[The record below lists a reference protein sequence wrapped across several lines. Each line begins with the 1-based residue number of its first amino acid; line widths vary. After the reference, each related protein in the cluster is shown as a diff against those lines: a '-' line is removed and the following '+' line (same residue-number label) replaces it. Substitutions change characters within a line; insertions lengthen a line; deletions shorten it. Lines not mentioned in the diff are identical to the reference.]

1 MVSADDSTPFLFT
14 EKGLSGRAPGCMGV
28 EKDGKMKRGKG
39 FLCRAAFLAIV
50 LLLAGNLP
58 AAPVEPAS
66 GTIYVVLGTG
76 SGNGS
81 GRLPDVA
88 LDALKDYV
96 QNNITNGDSSLMY
109 VSSYNLGWNT
119 PAVFARDSLDRT
131 SGHSLLDSALAGW
144 FKNTKDSRVSAWK
157 KKNSGK
163 KVADLRNARPDLVP
177 SRFTVIADGAA
188 GLAVREYIQGPDY
201 RGDIANVVFLNTPH
215 EGTGIADQSFFNDG
229 DLLDRGSSL
238 KYAGL
243 VPLALAA
250 YIVGGMDGLQELMIS
265 LMKDAVMA
273 LAYNAGD
280 INGALGDANLFG
292 DYSADRASSWYLA
305 QDADNRD
312 PKYENL
318 ISQYG
323 ADSLLGSTQL
333 LNLGSVRSGYSHPKY
348 NVVYSYG
355 LPTIGNGRRTLDD
368 FVEQAKNH
376 IPMDKVA
383 GALADTLNARF
394 GGVADS
400 AKATLRA
407 MADSALNGLDSSEWA
422 KNFGQYIDKFQDVKM
437 ALDAVAELRTMK
449 FNKDDLPGTVYKLL
463 RFVNKYIPDEYKS
476 EIFSLFMEYFTP
488 ETKETLATAG
498 ECLLGGGSV
507 KGCAREGMKVV
518 AANLANYSLNFLDEG
533 LFDVPLN
540 SASGENVRAF
550 REGGAT
556 RLGVN
561 LDDIMDS
568 SWPTQYSS
576 FKTDIKGLED
586 YRDLLSDVGELET
599 DRRLVDLALNVACEI
614 VTNVNA
620 AYGKI
625 CSAAEFAT
633 NVALVGAVS
642 YKIHKVADK
651 SGALKATRAL
661 SAVSTVVPLRN
672 YSVRLYHGDSV
683 PGVSSDMEQML
694 FGQPSISI
702 ASVRNVNAGDTVAVP
717 LMFVKPCDTL
727 DILDA
732 AHLTSACSTAAP
744 VAKDMPLSAFTAT
757 APDGSSMYV
766 KDVAY
771 SADGTAHARYGKLG
785 FFTTQDAIEEMRF
798 RIDDLQPDSLRW
810 IKFDFNTRVQII
822 YERRD
827 ASTWFVYFEKSYKQD
842 PAVDTLHVSPVR
854 EDGLFVLRPEEVI
867 DKYNSTLKDSS
878 GRYGIAG
885 LMEDG
890 TNMVYVSM
898 MNKLG
903 RTTSANFSFFRQ
915 ATEPNY
921 DLGWPVGFAHVSR
934 LSHVTAF
941 ANDAAYKNQSGLSLC
956 SLRVYVSKVGLLNS
970 EKDSADVGFVQ
981 LPMDPKDNSTEWKGS
996 TNLDTALKNLDVH
1009 AEGDYLLEWRF
1020 GFADSF
1026 GMAQTYWVR
1035 ATVHVDTT
1043 GPQQQLLLAN
1053 KNLTGTAS
1061 DGKWAEVV
1069 ATDSLAEPV
1078 RAMRALAVD
1087 AQGHVVRLFNR
1098 TRVYSRRFGFGWAP
1112 GAKPLAQGKY
1122 TLLVQSFDFADPDS
1136 AAYAN
1141 LLNITDSDTSVWDSV
1156 MEKGSFKSG
1165 FNGTTLRETFWVDN
1179 TAPSVVSNSVSLTTI
1194 PDSLASGCGH
1204 SRISGGTSVFNSC
1217 NLASLSFRVHE
1228 DTLGRGTP
1236 EVKVEVLF
1244 EDSVAHRKVSF
1255 EGTLPMRSSNELYTF
1270 EETHANRLKDGVYS
1284 ITARLTDPAGNVST
1298 TRVEDK
1304 VIVDRTAPSVFDV
1317 FVGTA
1322 YDSIAE
1328 LGTLAGY
1335 VAQNMD
1341 DPRNV
1346 STLWCNRRLD
1356 VPGISTGWHS
1366 ADSLT
1371 FTSGA
1376 TQKMLHFSITDL
1388 AQGQPDGNWT
1398 VYLGCYD
1405 AVGNFGTGLSFFG
1418 MGARF
1423 PRITFPVDT
1432 LNSFYYG
1439 RVLVKGIAPNPVT
1452 HGDGSDQYGSFE
1464 LSWKGDGDS
1473 VWHSDGFEYLSSG
1486 AWNDKERDLAIWT
1499 LDTVPSGVDT
1509 LRLSVRACD
1518 TCAWVSTLQ
1527 EVFVYA
1533 QIDSL
1538 YPDTSEMKI
1547 RIFLLDS
1554 THSVGTSDSML
1565 VELDHVTDTSAW
1577 KLKGSIYVRSQFDSS
1592 MVEATRFTFDP
1603 AVVSPFQG
1611 KPANLDSGLYI
1622 WQENGLWNVYWVGTP
1637 KGTIIDT
1644 AYLQQKSRGIAPV
1657 PAPDTVKRMVPKL
1670 TLRYLGSSIVTTDT
1684 VFAMAD
1690 MDSSAMGSVETGSI
1704 VVPAYDRSA
1713 TWWLDSLGGSP
1724 LHIQFRTDS
1733 SFIVDVSSVESTDSL
1748 VFCGKN
1754 ARPAYDAISSFMGVG
1769 MVYVHPWQYMMRVVW
1784 NGYTDGGMEP
1794 GGDSAYAKVVA
1805 YSKADPSQ
1813 IITDSIAW
1821 LLDRAA
1827 TQLWPGTILTNTLFL
1842 DFDFSDTLPVKRE
1855 EILFKYGLHGQPAY
1869 VTEQVVDSNGQVVM
1883 SFKQNK
1889 FTPSGPS
1896 NDANKVSWNGVGADN
1911 TVASL
1916 GNYTFR
1922 VIAYS
1927 DSVGTNAVD
1936 TLEYGFSLDTRE
1948 NFVEADDSVT
1958 IGGTGSGAAGQYYP
1972 SVLTMDEAHRDS
1984 LGYLRYVGSIDYL
1997 MRSHAEVR
2005 HLPEE
2010 ERTVYYKWE
2019 PWSAGSGS
2027 FAIQEYA
2034 FYQKYRYSVGIRRH
2048 REKFPVTIAVLLLS
2062 EGFNASGKC
2071 HALAGCFT
2079 MGVLTG
2085 GPGCLEGALIGDQ
2098 ICNCDASNNKHP
2110 YKIQIFKRDIS
2121 ENGMVNL
2128 SMTLKGMDV
2137 VGYNANGSK
2146 RYPIIMGIK
2155 VMPADVYEDITGSI
2169 NGVLK
2174 DSVVTGFA
2182 EDDFKNQFDATNIWN
2197 TSKTKAEQVAIYTS
2211 ETGLYHWFNNFR
2223 EKPVFW
2229 ETGKY
2234 EFSDSLVQ
2242 NVILGSSLPVAT
2254 CNVDTSAN
2262 AADSNFVCGPKN
2274 AEEESDTTL
2283 LQLYNPHADMLN
2295 VAVQRLTV
2303 TGYSAPKGCDHYDG
2317 SGKNI
2322 LLMMS
2327 IAAKPEYW
2335 NPPWGYNN
2343 LANRYVRFDPTNST
2357 LFGNGGYFK
2366 TNKDAFDSSSISG
2379 VYSNHYGTNGWEYSY
2394 DDDNSRITAFEA
2406 ERFPMRQSGMN
2417 PLWFGDE
2424 INTGN
2429 RDSLYLSKFAIT
2441 YFNAGTN
2448 IPFRTVARTNGGMN
2462 KTVNNTDATAKQDN
2476 WVNTMCDI
2484 NPLDIGF
2491 VVAPAISP
2499 NEAIIQDGLW
2509 VRYPFKGSLDTVSLS
2524 SSHYNDA
2531 SKFVFY
2537 PDLRSR
2543 IHVGTGDWDDLLWTA
2558 KYVVVSGSDTLI
2570 RNPVTDLSYGLV
2582 PVHPVP
2588 IPSVNLLDSVC
2599 RYVLRPGDSANGY
2612 WVVPKDS
2619 IDSVNIDKG
2628 KFIYTAYN
2636 ATNSGFIPVVT
2647 DSTGLR
2653 LVNSGWDTVRVI
2665 GGWTLGNPGRMDT
2678 LALDYVFSADGTIPV
2693 DMETRKHSVPLK
2705 NVLAQNNAD
2714 TLLADPWVKEMDVTL
2729 DSLVYRDDTLADTAQ
2744 QRHSFLVA
2752 AYDTTNSEFDVDWNG
2767 VAPTFRM
2774 NEIATFRGRVPGDK
2788 APWRLSYVHGSYTYP
2803 VATGVQ
2809 DTVPVTEP
2817 LPVLTRFNMN
2827 HLHGN
2832 ASFFLMWGGG
2842 KAGKT
2847 YYRKLNLLVGNRVN
2861 PSDSVHVQSMYANA
2875 GADFVPGAWGTDPV
2889 DVTVRSVSPNEYV
2902 YRTFKNLAVTGPM
2915 VEILPSHDF
2924 GEDDSLWPIV
2934 SVKMSWNDVAD
2945 THKDVSELAIY
2956 KPDTAAHEIVPLT
2969 PSWQECYKVDPSG
2982 DIQVSCDSS
2991 GKWDYV
2997 LLRAKTRTFSDFVV
3011 LDTASATSY
3020 EPVVTPPVPDTLIC
3034 AEPMLDTV
3042 WAGTY
3047 NGRLEFANPCVGRA
3061 NYLLQLR
3068 VGGNVAAEHQGVLS
3082 GPAIAWEA
3090 RRGDIWLP
3098 ADVYTSRIDF
3108 HGVDG
3113 SAEHFAG
3120 PMVRVDSVRPWLSYL
3135 DVTIADGDSG
3145 SRVLLVSTSLADS
3158 GSGIA
3163 NAVVDVR
3170 YGGYVVERRVV
3181 PYGGAAD
3188 TSLVEQFVL
3197 SPSLLAACTG
3207 CRATVDVRVE
3217 DMGHNHVEESWR
3229 SRQLYPFPSSLVLWY
3244 PMSEGSGNVAH
3255 EMLAGLDLSLDSV
3268 NMPWVYGGRLSL
3280 FGLRDRSTTS
3290 NNLHADSVTPM
3301 SVEFDAI
3308 VGKRSGAVFTWH
3320 DDSTTLTLGIENG
3333 KFYVKVDSGTV
3344 ELSYYVSSDVP
3355 EHCVFVFDTSFV
3367 TLYVDGNF
3375 VERVA
3380 LPGDFVMR
3388 DNGMPILGYYFGEQ
3402 SAYFR
3407 MSDLRIYRSA
3417 LTAEQVQFLENLDS
3431 LPPYREPGDTSAVD
3445 TSVVDSTPVQLAIRA
3460 VELDSVSGLVVD
3472 QSCALPGRSY
3482 LRQGSGTSGM
3492 AVWNVDAP
3500 RAGNYALYV
3509 FGRGYPSASSRVEVS
3524 VNGVDVGT
3532 YGLRPSGLWESSRMG
3547 DSLLFALDSGLNR
3560 IALRP
3565 LGGAELAGV
3574 AVGSAPSLPETHLV
3588 DYGQSDWA
3596 APEPSVEAFIYY
3608 ENAYETTW
3616 ARPRIK
3622 LHNLTGQYIYGA
3634 RVRYY
3639 YSGEGSAVAA
3649 TSWYPEG
3656 PASVVHDAGDVYYAE
3671 YVLAEPIP
3679 PHGYANNGSA
3689 IQLGLHRTPD
3699 FKAWKIQDDPSY
3711 EHGSAYG
3718 YVEAKGVAV
3727 LNSRGEMLTGWN
3739 CVDDGMP
3746 ATTPASGI
3754 RALAAEESNEPW
3766 KNSTIAV
3773 YVENNGSDSISGFEV
3788 RYYYRDASGT
3798 MEPPDWYY
3806 LGPDTASAVAS
3817 KVAAGGNLYYVSL
3830 VYNNVV
3836 LKPGKRSASM
3846 KFGLHAQGWSESA
3859 YSVSDDPSHHGIGT
3873 GKNLLEADS
3882 VVVLDRNGNL
3892 LWGGVPRPNFQ
3903 NNVVASDS
3911 GASRVTRVGDVVYV
3925 NVDQTGYYYLEVVD
3939 AFGTVK
3945 NRLFEGTWT
3954 AGEHTVQ
3961 IPASAMQPGR
3971 YIVLRRGNTIL
3982 NWQLLK

>member
-1 MVSADDSTPFLFT
+1 M
-14 EKGLSGRAPGCMGV
+14 
-28 EKDGKMKRGKG
+28 
-39 FLCRAAFLAIV
+39 IH
-50 LLLAGNLP
+50 
-58 AAPVEPAS
+58 
-66 GTIYVVLGTG
+66 
-76 SGNGS
+76 
-81 GRLPDVA
+81 
-88 LDALKDYV
+88 
-96 QNNITNGDSSLMY
+96 

-119 PAVFARDSLDRT
+119 PAAFARDSLDRA

-229 DLLDRGSSL
+229 KLLDRGNSK
-238 KYAGL
+238 KYVAL

-280 INGALGDANLFG
+280 INGALDNAKLFD
-292 DYSADRASSWYLA
+292 DYSVDRASSWYLA

-312 PKYENL
+312 PKYKNL
-318 ISQYG
+318 ISQHG

-383 GALADTLNARF
+383 GALADTLDARF

-437 ALDAVAELRTMK
+437 ALDAVAELRSMK

-476 EIFSLFMEYFTP
+476 EVFSLFMEYFTP

-642 YKIHKVADK
+642 YKINKIAKK

-702 ASVRNVNAGDTVAVP
+702 ASVRNAGSDTVVVP
-717 LMFVKPCDTL
+717 MLFSDSTCDTL
-727 DILDA
+727 DIVDKN
-732 AHLTSACSTAAP
+732 HLFSACPFAAP
-744 VAKDMPLSAFTAT
+744 AATEMPLSAFSAT

-766 KDVAY
+766 KDIAY
-771 SADGTAHARYGKLG
+771 GADGTAHARYGKLG
-785 FFTTQDAIEEMRF
+785 FFTTQDAIREMRF

-854 EDGLFVLRPEEVI
+854 EDGLFVLRPENVI
-867 DKYNSTLKDSS
+867 DKYNKSPQCDVS
-878 GRYGIAG
+878 YGIAG

-903 RTTSANFSFFRQ
+903 QTTSANFSFFRQ

-921 DLGWPVGFAHVSR
+921 DLGWPVGFAHVSK

-970 EKDSADVGFVQ
+970 EKDSADVGFEQ
-981 LPMDPKDNSTEWKGS
+981 LPMNPKDNSTEWKGS
-996 TNLDTALKNLDVH
+996 VDLDTALKNLDIS

-1020 GFADSF
+1020 EFIDMSDSI
-1026 GMAQTYWVR
+1026 QTYWVR

-1043 GPQQQLLLAN
+1043 GPQQRLLLAG

-1078 RAMRALAVD
+1078 RAMRALAID

-1112 GAKPLAQGKY
+1112 GAKPLAQGQY
-1122 TLLVQSFDFADPDS
+1122 TLLVQSIDFADPDS

-1156 MEKGSFKSG
+1156 LKNGSFKSSG

-1179 TAPSVVSNSVSLTTI
+1179 TAPSVVSGSVSLTTI

-1228 DTLGRGTP
+1228 DTLGRDTP

-1244 EDSVAHRKVSF
+1244 EDSVAHRKASF

-1270 EETHANRLKDGVYS
+1270 GETHANRLKDGVYS
-1284 ITARLTDPAGNVST
+1284 ITARLTDPAGNVSE
-1298 TRVEDK
+1298 TRVKNK
-1304 VIVDRTAPSVFDV
+1304 VIVDRTAPSVYDV

-1328 LGTLAGY
+1328 LGTLAGD

-1346 STLWCNRRLD
+1346 STLWCERKLD
-1356 VPGISTGWHS
+1356 VLGISTGWKP

-1376 TQKMLHFSITDL
+1376 TQKKLHFGIKDL
-1388 AQGQPDGNWT
+1388 AQGKPDGNWT
-1398 VYLGCYD
+1398 VHLGCYD
-1405 AVGNFGTGLSFFG
+1405 AAGNFGTGLSFFG

-1464 LSWKGDGDS
+1464 LSWKADGDS

-1565 VELDHVTDTSAW
+1565 VELEHVTDTTAW

-1603 AVVSPFQG
+1603 AVVSPFQDR
-1611 KPANLDSGLYI
+1611 PAKLDSGLYI
-1622 WQENGLWNVYWVGTP
+1622 WQEGNGEWNVYWAGTP
-1637 KGTIIDT
+1637 EGTIVDS
-1644 AYLQQKSRGIAPV
+1644 AYLRQKLDGTAPV
-1657 PAPDTVKRMVPKL
+1657 PAPGNVKRMVPEL
-1670 TLRYLGSSIVTTDT
+1670 TLRYLASSMVTMDT
-1684 VFAMAD
+1684 VFAAAK
-1690 MDSSAMGSVETGSI
+1690 MDTSAMGSVETGKI

-1713 TWWLDSLGGSP
+1713 TWRLDTLGGSP
-1724 LHIQFRTDS
+1724 LHIRFRTDS
-1733 SFIVDVSSVESTDSL
+1733 SFTVDISSVESADSL
-1748 VFCGKN
+1748 VFCGTN

-1769 MVYVHPWQYMMRVVW
+1769 TVYVHPWQYRMRFVW

-1794 GGDSAYAKVVA
+1794 GGDSVYAKVVA

-1827 TQLWPGTILTNTLFL
+1827 TKLEKGTILTNTLFL

-1869 VTEQVVDSNGQVVM
+1869 VTEQVVDSKGQVVM
-1883 SFKQNK
+1883 SFKQD
-1889 FTPSGPS
+1889 TLIPSGPS
-1896 NDANKVSWNGVGADN
+1896 NDANKISWNGVGADN

-1916 GNYTFR
+1916 GNYIFR
-1922 VIAYS
+1922 VIACS
-1927 DSVGTNAVD
+1927 DSPCVNAVD
-1936 TLEYGFSLDTRE
+1936 TLKYPFSLDTRE
-1948 NFVEADDSVT
+1948 NFVEDST
-1958 IGGTGSGAAGQYYP
+1958 GIGGTGGSGTAAGQYP

-1997 MRSHAEVR
+1997 MRAHAEVR

-2010 ERTVYYKWE
+2010 ERTVYYKWK
-2019 PWSAGSGS
+2019 PWSDVRQDTIASQKY
-2027 FAIQEYA
+2027 AIYE
-2034 FYQKYRYSVGIRRH
+2034 KYRYSVGIRRH
-2048 REKFPVTIAVLLLS
+2048 RDKFPVTIAVLLLS
-2062 EGFNASGKC
+2062 EGFDAS
-2071 HALAGCFT
+2071 
-2079 MGVLTG
+2079 TG
-2085 GPGCLEGALIGDQ
+2085 ECNEIERCVEGIFLGMTCVGGMFLLEEECD
-2098 ICNCDASNNKHP
+2098 CDASNNKHP

-2197 TSKTKAEQVAIYTS
+2197 KALTIDQQKDIYKGPS
-2211 ETGLYHWFNNFR
+2211 YLYEWFNNFN

-2242 NVILGSSLPVAT
+2242 YGVLGGSLPVTT

-2274 AEEESDTTL
+2274 AEEESNKAL

-2295 VAVQRLTV
+2295 VFVQRLTV
-2303 TGYSAPKGCDHYDG
+2303 TGYSAPKGCNHYDG

-2322 LLMMS
+2322 LLMMN

-2357 LFGNGGYFK
+2357 LFGNGGYFWSNYK
-2366 TNKDAFDSSSISG
+2366 DSSIIDPAYIDS
-2379 VYSNHYGTNGWEYSY
+2379 YKNFYGTNGWNFSF
-2394 DDDNSRITAFEA
+2394 DDVDSRVTAFGA
-2406 ERFPMRQSGMN
+2406 ERFPMRPTGMN

-2424 INTGN
+2424 IKFKEKD
-2429 RDSLYLSKFAIT
+2429 RDSLSLSQFAIT
-2441 YFNAGTN
+2441 YFNAGTT
-2448 IPFRTVARTNGGMN
+2448 IPFRTVAKMN
-2462 KTVNNTDATAKQDN
+2462 RIVKKTVNSTDATAKQDN
-2476 WVNTMCDI
+2476 WVNATCDI

-2491 VVAPAISP
+2491 VVAPAMSP
-2499 NEAIIQDGLW
+2499 NQAIIIDSNASTP
-2509 VRYPFKGSLDTVSLS
+2509 YPFRG
-2524 SSHYNDA
+2524 NIDA
-2531 SKFVFY
+2531 LRRSPGNSYVFY

-2543 IHVGTGDWDDLLWTA
+2543 IHVGTGDWDDSLWTA
-2558 KYVVVSGSDTLI
+2558 KYVVTTGAVPLI
-2570 RNPVTDLSYGLV
+2570 RNPVTDQSLEFV

-2599 RYVLRPGDSANGY
+2599 RYVLRPDDTASGFWA
-2612 WVVPKDS
+2612 VPKNS
-2619 IDSVNIDKG
+2619 IDSVNIGKG
-2628 KFIYTAYN
+2628 KFIYSSYN

-2693 DMETRKHSVPLK
+2693 NMKNSNHSVPLR

-2714 TLLADPWVKEMDVTL
+2714 TLLADPWVKEMSLTL
-2729 DSLVYRDDTLADTAQ
+2729 DSLVYRDDTLTDTAQ
-2744 QRHSFLVA
+2744 QRHSFLTA
-2752 AYDTTNSEFDVDWNG
+2752 TYNTTNTEFDVVWNG

-2803 VATGVQ
+2803 VAEGVQ
-2809 DTVPVTEP
+2809 DTVPVTKP
-2817 LPVLTRFNMN
+2817 FPILTRFNMN

-2847 YYRKLNLLVGNRVN
+2847 YYRKLDLLVGNRVN
-2861 PSDSVHVQSMYANA
+2861 PSDSVHVQSMYANV
-2875 GADFVPGAWGTDPV
+2875 GADFVPGAWGADPV

-2924 GEDDSLWPIV
+2924 GEDDSLWPMV

-2969 PSWQECYKVDPSG
+2969 PSWQECYEVDPSG
-2982 DIQVSCDSS
+2982 DIQVSCKSS
-2991 GKWDYV
+2991 GGWDYV
-2997 LLRAKTRTFSDFVV
+2997 LLRAKTRTFSDFIV
-3011 LDTASATSY
+3011 LDTASAISY

-3098 ADVYTSRIDF
+3098 ADVYTSRIDI

-3120 PMVRVDSVRPWLSYL
+3120 PMVRVDSVRPWVSYV
-3135 DVTIADGDSG
+3135 DIAVADGDSG
-3145 SRVLLVSTSLADS
+3145 SRILLVSTSLADS
-3158 GSGIA
+3158 ISGIA

-3217 DMGHNHVEESWR
+3217 DMGHNYVEESWQ

-3255 EMLAGLDLSLDSV
+3255 EMLAGLNLPLDSV
-3268 NMPWVYGGRLSL
+3268 VTPWAYGGKLSL
-3280 FGLRDRSTTS
+3280 AYVSDRSMPSDYLFS
-3290 NNLHADSVTPM
+3290 NFETPM
-3301 SVEFDAI
+3301 SVEFEAI
-3308 VGKRSGAVFTWH
+3308 VNIRSGRLFTWRGNL
-3320 DDSTTLTLGIENG
+3320 TNLTLGIENNR
-3333 KFYVKVDSGTV
+3333 FYVDAGNGAV
-3344 ELSYYVSSDVP
+3344 ELSHVVGETSSK
-3355 EHCVFVFDTSFV
+3355 HYIFVLDSTNV
-3367 TLYVDGNF
+3367 TLYVDGKL
-3375 VERVA
+3375 VGCEA
-3380 LPGDFVMR
+3380 LPGGFAMR
-3388 DNGMPILGYYFGEQ
+3388 GTGRPVLGRDSGEH
-3402 SAYFR
+3402 SASFR
-3407 MSDLRIYRSA
+3407 MSNLRVYNSA
-3417 LTAEQVQFLENLDS
+3417 LTEEQVQFLQNLDS
-3431 LPPYREPGDTSAVD
+3431 LPPYREPGDTSSVD
-3445 TSVVDSTPVQLAIRA
+3445 TSVVDSTPVQLAVRA
-3460 VELDSVSGLVVD
+3460 VELDSVSGLVMD

-3509 FGRGYPSASSRVEVS
+3509 FGRGYSSANSRVEVS

-3532 YGLRPSGLWESSRMG
+3532 YGLRPSGLWESVRMG
-3547 DSLLFALDSGLNR
+3547 DSLLFALDSGMNR
-3560 IALRP
+3560 VRLRP
-3565 LGGAELAGV
+3565 RGGAEIAGI
-3574 AVGSAPSLPETHLV
+3574 AAISGPTLPEAHLV
-3588 DYGQSDWA
+3588 DYGQSGWA
-3596 APEPSVEAFIYY
+3596 APEPSVEALIHYDNVY
-3608 ENAYETTW
+3608 DLTW

-3622 LHNLTGQYIYGA
+3622 LRNLTGQYIYGV
-3634 RVRYY
+3634 RIRYY
-3639 YSGEGSAVAA
+3639 YSGEGPAVAA
-3649 TSWYPEG
+3649 TSWYPQG
-3656 PASVVHDAGDVYYAE
+3656 PMSVVHDAGDVYYAE
-3671 YVLAEPIP
+3671 YALAQPIP
-3679 PHGYANNGSA
+3679 PHGYANGGDD
-3689 IQLGLHRTPD
+3689 IQIGLYRTPNN
-3699 FKAWKIQDDPSY
+3699 KPWNIYDDPSY
-3711 EHGSAYG
+3711 EHGSTRG
-3718 YVEAKGVAV
+3718 YVEAKGLVV
-3727 LNSRGEMLTGWN
+3727 LDSRGVMLNGWS

-3773 YVENNGSDSISGFEV
+3773 YVENNGFDSISGFEA

-3798 MEPPDWYY
+3798 MEYPDWYY
-3806 LGPDTASAVAS
+3806 LGPENKAATASRVS
-3817 KVAAGGNLYYVSL
+3817 AGGNLYYVSL

-3836 LKPGKRSASM
+3836 LKPGKRTAAV
-3846 KFGLHAQGWSESA
+3846 KFGLHARGWSESA

-3873 GKNLLEADS
+3873 GQNLKVADS
-3882 VVVLDRNGNL
+3882 VVVLDMNGNL
-3892 LWGGVPRPNFQ
+3892 LWGGVPRPNFS
-3903 NNVVASDS
+3903 NNVVAGDA
-3911 GASRVTRVGDVVYV
+3911 GANRVTRVGDVVYV
-3925 NVDQTGYYYLEVVD
+3925 NIDQTGYYCLETVD
-3939 AFGTVK
+3939 AFGTLK
-3945 NRLFEGTWT
+3945 NRLFEGTWNV
-3954 AGEHTVQ
+3954 GEHTVQ

>member
-1 MVSADDSTPFLFT
+1 MVGMGFFSKSKVICGLKSAF
-14 EKGLSGRAPGCMGV
+14 LSGISC
-28 EKDGKMKRGKG
+28 
-39 FLCRAAFLAIV
+39 AI
-50 LLLAGNLP
+50 LMLFGAIQSP
-58 AAPVEPAS
+58 AAPVESAS
-66 GTIYVVLGTG
+66 GTIYVLLGTQG
-76 SGNGS
+76 TAADSS
-81 GRLPDVA
+81 SKQSIT
-88 LDALKDYV
+88 ALKKYIQD
-96 QNNITNGDSSLMY
+96 NIIGGDKSLIY

-188 GLAVREYIQGPDY
+188 GLAVREYIQGPNY

-215 EGTGIADQSFFNDG
+215 EGTGIADQSFFNSG
-229 DLLDRGSSL
+229 SLLDRGDPL

-280 INGALGDANLFG
+280 INGALGKANLFN

-312 PKYENL
+312 PKYKNL
-318 ISQYG
+318 ISQHG

-333 LNLGSVRSGYSHPKY
+333 LNLGSVRSGYLHPKY

-550 REGGAT
+550 VEGGAT

-561 LDDIMDS
+561 LDDIMGS

-599 DRRLVDLALNVACEI
+599 DRRLVDLALNVACKI
-614 VTNVNA
+614 VSNANA

-633 NVALVGAVS
+633 NVVLVGAVS

-683 PGVSSDMEQML
+683 SGVSTDMEQML

-717 LMFVKPCDTL
+717 MMFVKPCDTL
-727 DILDA
+727 DIVDKN
-732 AHLTSACSTAAP
+732 HLSTACPAAAP
-744 VAKDMPLSAFTAT
+744 VATDMPLSAFTAAT
-757 APDGSSMYV
+757 PDGSSMYV
-766 KDVAY
+766 KDIAY
-771 SADGTAHARYGKLG
+771 GADGTARARYGKLG

-854 EDGLFVLRPEEVI
+854 GDGLFVLRPENVI
-867 DKYNSTLKDSS
+867 DKYNKSPQCDVS
-878 GRYGIAG
+878 YGIAG

-903 RTTSANFSFFRQ
+903 QTTSANFSFFRQ
-915 ATEPNY
+915 ATEPNR
-921 DLGWPVGFAHVSR
+921 DLGWPVGFAHVSK

-941 ANDAAYKNQSGLSLC
+941 ANDEAYGNQSGLSLC

-970 EKDSADVGFVQ
+970 EKDSADVGFEQ
-981 LPMDPKDNSTEWKGS
+981 LPMNPKDNSTEWKGS
-996 TNLDTALKNLDVH
+996 VDLDTALKSLDIS

-1020 GFADSF
+1020 EFIDMSDSI
-1026 GMAQTYWVR
+1026 QTYWVR

-1043 GPQQQLLLAN
+1043 GPQQRLLLAG

-1087 AQGHVVRLFNR
+1087 AQGHVVRLFNK

-1112 GAKPLAQGKY
+1112 GAKPLAQGRY

-1136 AAYAN
+1136 AAYAR
-1141 LLNITDSDTSVWDSV
+1141 LLNITDADTAVWNYV
-1156 MEKGSFKSG
+1156 MKNGSFKPG

-1179 TAPSVVSNSVSLTTI
+1179 TAPSVVSNSVSLTTT

-1204 SRISGGTSVFNSC
+1204 SRISGGTSVLNSC

-1228 DTLGRGTP
+1228 DTLGRDTP

-1244 EDSVAHRKVSF
+1244 EDSVAHRKASF

-1270 EETHANRLKDGVYS
+1270 GETHANRLKDGVYS
-1284 ITARLTDPAGNVST
+1284 VSVRLTDPAGNVST
-1298 TRVEDK
+1298 TRVNNK
-1304 VIVDRTAPSVFDV
+1304 VIVDRTAPSVYDV

-1328 LGTLAGY
+1328 LGTLAGD

-1346 STLWCNRRLD
+1346 STVWCNRRLD

-1376 TQKMLHFSITDL
+1376 TQKKLHFGIKDL
-1388 AQGQPDGNWT
+1388 AQGKPDGNWT
-1398 VYLGCYD
+1398 VHLGCYD
-1405 AVGNFGTGLSFFG
+1405 AAGNFGTGLSFFG

-1423 PRITFPVDT
+1423 PRITYPVDS

-1439 RVLVKGIAPNPVT
+1439 RVLVKGIAPNPEMRG
-1452 HGDGSDQYGSFE
+1452 GDRYGSFE
-1464 LSWKGDGDS
+1464 LSWKADGDS

-1547 RIFLLDS
+1547 SIFLLDS

-1565 VELDHVTDTSAW
+1565 IELEHVTDTTAW

-1644 AYLQQKSRGIAPV
+1644 AYLQQKSLGLAPV

-1684 VFAMAD
+1684 VFTMAD

-1769 MVYVHPWQYMMRVVW
+1769 TVYVHPWQYRMRFVW

-1827 TQLWPGTILTNTLFL
+1827 TKLEKGTILTNTLFL

-1869 VTEQVVDSNGQVVM
+1869 VTEQVVDSKDQVVM
-1883 SFKQNK
+1883 SFKQD
-1889 FTPSGPS
+1889 TLIPSGPS
-1896 NDANKVSWNGVGADN
+1896 NDANKISWNGVGADN

-1922 VIAYS
+1922 IIACS
-1927 DSVGTNAVD
+1927 DSPCVNAVD
-1936 TLEYGFSLDTRE
+1936 TLEYDFSLDTRE
-1948 NFVEADDSVT
+1948 NFVEDST
-1958 IGGTGSGAAGQYYP
+1958 GIGGTGGSGTAAGQYP
-1972 SVLTMDEAHRDS
+1972 SELTMDEAHPDS

-1997 MRSHAEVR
+1997 MRAHAEVR
-2005 HLPEE
+2005 HLPED
-2010 ERTVYYKWE
+2010 ERTVYYKWK
-2019 PWSAGSGS
+2019 PWSDVRQDTIASQKY
-2027 FAIQEYA
+2027 AIYE
-2034 FYQKYRYSVGIRRH
+2034 KYRYSVGIRRH
-2048 REKFPVTIAVLLLS
+2048 RDKFPVTIAVLLLS
-2062 EGFNASGKC
+2062 EGFDAS
-2071 HALAGCFT
+2071 
-2079 MGVLTG
+2079 TG
-2085 GPGCLEGALIGDQ
+2085 HCRMVEGGALGALSGLPGGEAVGAIAGNE
-2098 ICNCDASNNKHP
+2098 ICDCDASSNKHP

-2146 RYPIIMGIK
+2146 HYPIIMGIK

-2182 EDDFKNQFDATNIWN
+2182 EDDFKNQFDTTNIWN
-2197 TSKTKAEQVAIYTS
+2197 TTKTKAEQVKIYRDG
-2211 ETGLYHWFNNFR
+2211 TGLYNWFNNFN

-2234 EFSDSLVQ
+2234 EFSDSPVQ
-2242 NVILGSSLPVAT
+2242 NVILGSSLPVTT

-2262 AADSNFVCGPKN
+2262 ALDSNFVCGPKN

-2295 VAVQRLTV
+2295 VAVQRFTV
-2303 TGYSAPKGCDHYDG
+2303 TGYSAPKGCNHYDG

-2335 NPPWGYNN
+2335 NPDWGYNN

-2357 LFGNGGYFK
+2357 LFGNGGYFWS
-2366 TNKDAFDSSSISG
+2366 NYNDSSIIDPAYIDS
-2379 VYSNHYGTNGWEYSY
+2379 YKNFYGTNGWNFSF
-2394 DDDNSRITAFEA
+2394 DDVDSRVTAFGA
-2406 ERFPMRQSGMN
+2406 ERFPMRPTGMN

-2424 INTGN
+2424 IKFKEKD
-2429 RDSLYLSKFAIT
+2429 RDSLYLSQFAIT
-2441 YFNAGTN
+2441 YFNAGTT
-2448 IPFRTVARTNGGMN
+2448 IPFRTVAKMN
-2462 KTVNNTDATAKQDN
+2462 RIVKKTVNSTDATAKQDN
-2476 WVNTMCDI
+2476 WVNATCDI
-2484 NPLDIGF
+2484 NPLDISF
-2491 VVAPAISP
+2491 VVAPAMSP
-2499 NEAIIQDGLW
+2499 NQAIIIDSNASTP
-2509 VRYPFKGSLDTVSLS
+2509 YPFRG
-2524 SSHYNDA
+2524 NIDA
-2531 SKFVFY
+2531 LRRSPGNSYVFY

-2543 IHVGTGDWDDLLWTA
+2543 IHVGTGDWDDSLWTA
-2558 KYVVVSGSDTLI
+2558 KYVVTTGAVPLI
-2570 RNPVTDLSYGLV
+2570 RNPVTDQSLEFV

-2599 RYVLRPGDSANGY
+2599 RYVLRPDDTASGY
-2612 WVVPKDS
+2612 WVVPKNS
-2619 IDSVNIDKG
+2619 IDSVNIGKG
-2628 KFIYTAYN
+2628 KFIYSSYN

-2665 GGWTLGNPGRMDT
+2665 GDWTLGNPGRMDT

-2693 DMETRKHSVPLK
+2693 NMKNSNHSVPLR

-2714 TLLADPWVKEMDVTL
+2714 TLLVDPWVKEMDVTL

-2744 QRHSFLVA
+2744 QRHSFLTA
-2752 AYDTTNSEFDVDWNG
+2752 TYNTTNTEFDVVWNG

-2809 DTVPVTEP
+2809 DTVPVTKP

-2847 YYRKLNLLVGNRVN
+2847 YYRKLDLLVGNRVN

-2875 GADFVPGAWGTDPV
+2875 GANFVPGAWGADPV

-2924 GEDDSLWPIV
+2924 GEDDSLWPMV

-2945 THKDVSELAIY
+2945 IHKDVSELAIY

-2969 PSWQECYKVDPSG
+2969 PSWQECYRVDPSG

-2991 GKWDYV
+2991 GGWDYV
-2997 LLRAKTRTFSDFVV
+2997 LLRAKTRTFSDFIV

-3098 ADVYTSRIDF
+3098 ADVYTSRIDI

-3120 PMVRVDSVRPWLSYL
+3120 PMVRVDSVRPWVSYV
-3135 DVTIADGDSG
+3135 DIAVADGDSG
-3145 SRVLLVSTSLADS
+3145 SRILLVSTSLADS
-3158 GSGIA
+3158 ISGIA

-3217 DMGHNHVEESWR
+3217 DMGHNYVEESWR
-3229 SRQLYPFPSSLVLWY
+3229 SRQLYPFPSSLALWY

-3255 EMLAGLDLSLDSV
+3255 EMLAGLNLPLDSV
-3268 NMPWVYGGRLSL
+3268 ATPWAYGGKLSL
-3280 FGLRDRSTTS
+3280 AYVSDRSMPSDYLFS
-3290 NNLHADSVTPM
+3290 NFETPM
-3301 SVEFDAI
+3301 SVEFEAI
-3308 VGKRSGAVFTWH
+3308 VNIRSGRLFTWRGNL
-3320 DDSTTLTLGIENG
+3320 TNLTLGIENNR
-3333 KFYVKVDSGTV
+3333 FYVDAGNGAV
-3344 ELSYYVSSDVP
+3344 ELSHVVGETSSK
-3355 EHCVFVFDTSFV
+3355 HYIFVLDSTNV
-3367 TLYVDGNF
+3367 TLYVDGKL
-3375 VERVA
+3375 VGCEA
-3380 LPGDFVMR
+3380 LPGGFAMR
-3388 DNGMPILGYYFGEQ
+3388 GTGRPVLGRDSGEH
-3402 SAYFR
+3402 SASFR
-3407 MSDLRIYRSA
+3407 MSNLRVYNSA
-3417 LTAEQVQFLENLDS
+3417 LTEEQVQFLQNLDS
-3431 LPPYREPGDTSAVD
+3431 LPPYREPGDTSSVD
-3445 TSVVDSTPVQLAIRA
+3445 TSVVDSTPVQLAVRA
-3460 VELDSVSGLVVD
+3460 VELDSVPGLVVD

-3482 LRQGSGTSGM
+3482 LRQGSGTSGK

-3509 FGRGYPSASSRVEVS
+3509 FGRGYSSANSRVEVS

-3547 DSLLFALDSGLNR
+3547 DSLLFSLDSGMNR
-3560 IALRP
+3560 VRLRP
-3565 LGGAELAGV
+3565 RGGAEIAGI
-3574 AVGSAPSLPETHLV
+3574 AAISGPSLPEAHLV
-3588 DYGQSDWA
+3588 DYGQSGWA
-3596 APEPSVEAFIYY
+3596 APEPGVEALIHYDNVY
-3608 ENAYETTW
+3608 DLTW

-3622 LHNLTGQYIYGA
+3622 LRNLTGQYIYGV
-3634 RVRYY
+3634 RIRYY
-3639 YSGEGSAVAA
+3639 YSGEGPAVAA
-3649 TSWYPEG
+3649 TSWYPQG
-3656 PASVVHDAGDVYYAE
+3656 PMSVVHDAGDVYYAE
-3671 YVLAEPIP
+3671 YALAQPIP
-3679 PHGYANNGSA
+3679 PHGYANGGDD
-3689 IQLGLHRTPD
+3689 IQIGLYRTPD
-3699 FKAWKIQDDPSY
+3699 NKPWNIHDDPSY
-3711 EHGSAYG
+3711 EHGSTRG
-3718 YVEAKGVAV
+3718 YVEAKGLVV
-3727 LNSRGEMLTGWN
+3727 LDSRGVMLNGWS

-3773 YVENNGSDSISGFEV
+3773 YVENNGSDSISGFEA
-3788 RYYYRDASGT
+3788 RYYYRDATGT
-3798 MEPPDWYY
+3798 MEYPDWYY
-3806 LGPDTASAVAS
+3806 LGPENKAATASRVS
-3817 KVAAGGNLYYVSL
+3817 AGGNLYYVSL

-3836 LKPGKRSASM
+3836 LKPGKRSAAV

-3873 GKNLLEADS
+3873 GQNLLEADS

-3892 LWGGVPRPNFQ
+3892 LWGKVPRPSFQ

-3911 GASRVTRVGDVVYV
+3911 GVSRVTRVGDMVYV
-3925 NVDQTGYYYLEVVD
+3925 NIDQTGYYYLEVVD

-3945 NRLFEGTWT
+3945 NRLFEGTWNV
-3954 AGEHTVQ
+3954 GEHTVQ
-3961 IPASAMQPGR
+3961 IPASAMKPGR

>member
-1 MVSADDSTPFLFT
+1 MVGTGFFSKSKVICGLKSAF
-14 EKGLSGRAPGCMGV
+14 LSGISCAILMLFGV
-28 EKDGKMKRGKG
+28 
-39 FLCRAAFLAIV
+39 V
-50 LLLAGNLP
+50 QSP
-58 AAPVEPAS
+58 AAPVESAS
-66 GTIYVVLGTG
+66 GTIYILLGTQG
-76 SGNGS
+76 TAANPSSNLS
-81 GRLPDVA
+81 VNAIKSYIQD
-88 LDALKDYV
+88 
-96 QNNITNGDSSLMY
+96 NITGGDTSLIH

-119 PAVFARDSLDRT
+119 PAVFARDSLDWT

-188 GLAVREYIQGPDY
+188 GLAVREYIQGPNY

-229 DLLDRGSSL
+229 DLLDRGNPL

-280 INGALGDANLFG
+280 INGALDNAKLFD
-292 DYSADRASSWYLA
+292 DYSVDRASSWYLA

-312 PKYENL
+312 PKYKNL
-318 ISQYG
+318 ISQHG

-614 VTNVNA
+614 VSNANA

-633 NVALVGAVS
+633 NVVLVGAVS

-702 ASVRNVNAGDTVAVP
+702 ASVRNAGSDTVVVP
-717 LMFVKPCDTL
+717 MLFSDSTCDTL
-727 DILDA
+727 DIVDKN
-732 AHLTSACSTAAP
+732 HLFSACPFAAP
-744 VAKDMPLSAFTAT
+744 AATEMPLSAFSAT

-771 SADGTAHARYGKLG
+771 GADGTARARYGKLG
-785 FFTTQDAIEEMRF
+785 FFTTRNAIEEMRF

-842 PAVDTLHVSPVR
+842 PPVDTLHVSPVR
-854 EDGLFVLRPEEVI
+854 DDGLFVLRPEDVI
-867 DKYNSTLKDSS
+867 NKYNSTLKDSS

-903 RTTSANFSFFRQ
+903 WTTSANFSFFRQ

-921 DLGWPVGFAHVSR
+921 DLGWPVGFAHLSK

-941 ANDAAYKNQSGLSLC
+941 ANDAAYKNQSGLSLN

-970 EKDSADVGFVQ
+970 EKDSADVDFVQ
-981 LPMDPKDNSTEWKGS
+981 LPRDTSDNSTEWKGS
-996 TNLDTALKNLDVH
+996 VDLDTALKNLDIS
-1009 AEGDYLLEWRF
+1009 AEGEYLLEWRF
-1020 GFADSF
+1020 EFIDMSDSV
-1026 GMAQTYWVR
+1026 QIYWKR
-1035 ATVHVDTT
+1035 ATIHVDTT

-1078 RAMRALAVD
+1078 RAMRALAID

-1156 MEKGSFKSG
+1156 LKNGSFKSSG

-1179 TAPSVVSNSVSLTTI
+1179 TAPSVVSGSDSLTTV

-1204 SRISGGTSVFNSC
+1204 SRISGGTSVLNSC

-1228 DTLGRGTP
+1228 DTLGRDTP
-1236 EVKVEVLF
+1236 EVKVEVVF

-1255 EGTLPMRSSNELYTF
+1255 EGTLPMYSSNELYTF

-1298 TRVEDK
+1298 TRVNNK
-1304 VIVDRTAPSVFDV
+1304 VIVDRTAPSVYDV

-1328 LGTLAGY
+1328 LGTLAGD

-1346 STLWCNRRLD
+1346 STLWCERKLD
-1356 VPGISTGWHS
+1356 VLGISTGWKP

-1376 TQKMLHFSITDL
+1376 TQKKLHFGIKDL
-1388 AQGQPDGNWT
+1388 AQGKPDGNWT
-1398 VYLGCYD
+1398 VHLGCYD
-1405 AVGNFGTGLSFFG
+1405 AAGNFGTGLSFFG

-1464 LSWKGDGDS
+1464 LSWKADGDS

-1565 VELDHVTDTSAW
+1565 VELDHVTDTTAW

-1592 MVEATRFTFDP
+1592 MVEATKFTFDP

-1644 AYLQQKSRGIAPV
+1644 AYLQQKSLGLAPV

-1684 VFAMAD
+1684 VFTMAD

-1769 MVYVHPWQYMMRVVW
+1769 MVYVHPWQYTMRVVW

-1827 TQLWPGTILTNTLFL
+1827 TKLEKGTILTNTLFL

-1869 VTEQVVDSNGQVVM
+1869 VTEQVVDSKDQVVM
-1883 SFKQNK
+1883 SFKQD
-1889 FTPSGPS
+1889 TLIPSGPS
-1896 NDANKVSWNGVGADN
+1896 NDANKISWNGVGADN

-1916 GNYTFR
+1916 GNYIFR
-1922 VIAYS
+1922 VIACS
-1927 DSVGTNAVD
+1927 DSPCVNAVD
-1936 TLEYGFSLDTRE
+1936 TLKYPFSLDTRE
-1948 NFVEADDSVT
+1948 NFVEDST
-1958 IGGTGSGAAGQYYP
+1958 GIGGTGGSGTAAGQYP
-1972 SVLTMDEAHRDS
+1972 SVLTMDEAHPDS
-1984 LGYLRYVGSIDYL
+1984 LGYLRYEGSIDYL

-2010 ERTVYYKWE
+2010 ERTMYYKWK
-2019 PWSAGSGS
+2019 PWSDVRQDTIASQKY
-2027 FAIQEYA
+2027 AIYE
-2034 FYQKYRYSVGIRRH
+2034 KYRYSVGIRRH
-2048 REKFPVTIAVLLLS
+2048 RDKFPVTIAVLLATQAVEVS
-2062 EGFNASGKC
+2062 TAGPFIHHTCSSRGQNFPYRIVYFKADIEEGKDLN
-2071 HALAGCFT
+2071 LDVT
-2079 MGVLTG
+2079 L
-2085 GPGCLEGALIGDQ
+2085 GP
-2098 ICNCDASNNKHP
+2098 K
-2110 YKIQIFKRDIS
+2110 FDI
-2121 ENGMVNL
+2121 
-2128 SMTLKGMDV
+2128 
-2137 VGYNANGSK
+2137 VGYNAENGK
-2146 RYPIIMGIK
+2146 PIPAVMGIK
-2155 VMPADVYEDITGSI
+2155 VLPIDVYDSAATRADTVYKIGNVLRAEIAGDVDQDWDDQDASALHIDFSI
-2169 NGVLK
+2169 DEIWNL
-2174 DSVVTGFA
+2174 SRTEA
-2182 EDDFKNQFDATNIWN
+2182 EQAELFKEQTELNKWFKNYDR
-2197 TSKTKAEQVAIYTS
+2197 VPY
-2211 ETGLYHWFNNFR
+2211 
-2223 EKPVFW
+2223 W
-2229 ETGKY
+2229 ETGRMVLWDTLP
-2234 EFSDSLVQ
+2234 EFVMLSR
-2242 NVILGSSLPVAT
+2242 VIKEGAAIPSCS
-2254 CNVDTSAN
+2254 VDTSATED
-2262 AADSNFVCGPKN
+2262 DSHFVCGAPNVK
-2274 AEEESDTTL
+2274 EEIADTAGKF
-2283 LQLYNPHADMLN
+2283 LQLFNPHYDMLDVN
-2295 VAVQRLTV
+2295 VLYLFERTV
-2303 TGYSAPKGCDHYDG
+2303 MNRGFAKKDFSPPEGCYSYLK
-2317 SGKNI
+2317 SGTDIGFTLKI
-2322 LLMMS
+2322 H
-2327 IAAKPEYW
+2327 AKSDYW
-2335 NPPWGYNN
+2335 DPPWGYNN

-2357 LFGNGGYFK
+2357 LFGNGGYFW
-2366 TNKDAFDSSSISG
+2366 TN
-2379 VYSNHYGTNGWEYSY
+2379 YSDDVKKPLSPAMKNHYGTNGWEFSY

-2441 YFNAGTN
+2441 YFNAGTT
-2448 IPFRTVARTNGGMN
+2448 IPFRTVAKMN
-2462 KTVNNTDATAKQDN
+2462 RVVKKTVNSTDATAKQDN
-2476 WVNTMCDI
+2476 WVNATCDI

-2491 VVAPAISP
+2491 VVAPAMSP
-2499 NEAIIQDGLW
+2499 NQAIIIDSNASTP
-2509 VRYPFKGSLDTVSLS
+2509 YPFRG
-2524 SSHYNDA
+2524 NIDA
-2531 SKFVFY
+2531 LRRSPGNSYVFY

-2543 IHVGTGDWDDLLWTA
+2543 IHVGTGDWDDSLWTA
-2558 KYVVVSGSDTLI
+2558 KYVVTTGAVPLI
-2570 RNPVTDLSYGLV
+2570 RNPVTDVSLEFITAS
-2582 PVHPVP
+2582 PVP

-2599 RYVLRPGDSANGY
+2599 RYVLRPGDTANGY
-2612 WVVPKDS
+2612 WVVPKNS
-2619 IDSVNIDKG
+2619 IDSVNIGKG
-2628 KFIYTAYN
+2628 KFIYSSYN

-2653 LVNSGWDTVRVI
+2653 LVNSGWDTLRVTG
-2665 GGWTLGNPGRMDT
+2665 GGWTLRNPGVRDT

-2693 DMETRKHSVPLK
+2693 NMKNSNHSVPLR

-2714 TLLADPWVKEMDVTL
+2714 TLLVDPWVKEMDVTL

-2744 QRHSFLVA
+2744 QRHALLDAS
-2752 AYDTTNSEFDVDWNG
+2752 YNDTTRLFDVEWNG

-2803 VATGVQ
+2803 VAEGVQ

-2817 LPVLTRFNMN
+2817 FPILTRFNMN

-2847 YYRKLNLLVGNRVN
+2847 HYRKLDLLVGNRVN
-2861 PSDSVHVQSMYANA
+2861 PSDSVHVQSMYANV
-2875 GADFVPGAWGTDPV
+2875 GADFVPGAWGADPV

-2924 GEDDSLWPIV
+2924 GEDDSLWPMV
-2934 SVKMSWNDVAD
+2934 SVKMSKADVDA
-2945 THKDVSELAIY
+2945 TKKDVSELAIY
-2956 KPDTAAHEIVPLT
+2956 KPDTVAREIVPLT

-2982 DIQVSCDSS
+2982 DIQDSCNSS
-2991 GKWDYV
+2991 GGWDYV
-2997 LLRAKTRTFSDFVV
+2997 LLRAKTRTFSDFIV

-3098 ADVYTSRIDF
+3098 ADVYTSRIDI

-3120 PMVRVDSVRPWLSYL
+3120 PMVRVDSVRPWVSYV
-3135 DVTIADGDSG
+3135 DIAVADGDSG
-3145 SRVLLVSTSLADS
+3145 SRILLVSTSLADS
-3158 GSGIA
+3158 ISGIA

-3207 CRATVDVRVE
+3207 CRATVNVRVE
-3217 DMGHNHVEESWR
+3217 DMGHNYVEESWR

-3255 EMLAGLDLSLDSV
+3255 EMLAGLNLPLDSV
-3268 NMPWVYGGRLSL
+3268 ATPWAYGGKLSL
-3280 FGLRDRSTTS
+3280 AYVSDHSMPSDYLFS
-3290 NNLHADSVTPM
+3290 NFETPM
-3301 SVEFDAI
+3301 SVEFEAI
-3308 VGKRSGAVFTWH
+3308 VNIRSGRLFTWRGNL
-3320 DDSTTLTLGIENG
+3320 TNLTLGIENNR
-3333 KFYVKVDSGTV
+3333 FYVDAGNGAV
-3344 ELSYYVSSDVP
+3344 ELSHVVGETSSK
-3355 EHCVFVFDTSFV
+3355 HYIFVLDSTNV
-3367 TLYVDGNF
+3367 TLYVDGKL
-3375 VERVA
+3375 VGCEA
-3380 LPGDFVMR
+3380 LPGGFAMR
-3388 DNGMPILGYYFGEQ
+3388 GTGRPVLGRDSGEH
-3402 SAYFR
+3402 SASFR
-3407 MSDLRIYRSA
+3407 MSDLRVYNSA
-3417 LTAEQVQFLENLDS
+3417 LTEEQVQFLQNLDS
-3431 LPPYREPGDTSAVD
+3431 LPPYREPGDTSSVD
-3445 TSVVDSTPVQLAIRA
+3445 TSVVDTTPVSLAVRA
-3460 VELDSVSGLVVD
+3460 VELDSAPGLVVD

-3482 LRQGSGTSGM
+3482 LRQGSGTSGK

-3509 FGRGYPSASSRVEVS
+3509 FGRGYSSANSRVEVS

-3532 YGLRPSGLWESSRMG
+3532 YGLRPSGLWESVRMG
-3547 DSLLFALDSGLNR
+3547 DSLLFSLDSGMNR
-3560 IALRP
+3560 VRLRP
-3565 LGGAELAGV
+3565 RGGAEIAGI
-3574 AVGSAPSLPETHLV
+3574 AAISGPSLPEAHLV
-3588 DYGQSDWA
+3588 DYGQSGWA
-3596 APEPSVEAFIYY
+3596 APEPSVEALIHYDNVY
-3608 ENAYETTW
+3608 DLTW

-3622 LHNLTGQYIYGA
+3622 LRNLTGQYIYGV
-3634 RVRYY
+3634 RIRYY
-3639 YSGEGSAVAA
+3639 YSGEGPAVAA
-3649 TSWYPEG
+3649 TSWYPQG
-3656 PASVVHDAGDVYYAE
+3656 PMSVVHDAGDVYYAE
-3671 YVLAEPIP
+3671 YALAQPIP
-3679 PHGYANNGSA
+3679 PHGYANGGDD
-3689 IQLGLHRTPD
+3689 IQIGLYRTPD
-3699 FKAWKIQDDPSY
+3699 YKPWNIHDDPSY
-3711 EHGSAYG
+3711 EHGSTRG
-3718 YVEAKGVAV
+3718 YVEAKGLVV
-3727 LNSRGEMLTGWN
+3727 LDSRGVMLNGWS

-3773 YVENNGSDSISGFEV
+3773 YVENNGFDTISGFEA
-3788 RYYYRDASGT
+3788 RYYYRDATGT

-3806 LGPDTASAVAS
+3806 LGPDTASAIPS

-3836 LKPGKRSASM
+3836 LKPGKRSAAV
-3846 KFGLHAQGWSESA
+3846 KFGLHARGWSESA

-3873 GKNLLEADS
+3873 GQNLLEADS

-3892 LWGGVPRPNFQ
+3892 LWGKVPRPNFQ
-3903 NNVVASDS
+3903 NNVVVSDS
-3911 GASRVTRVGDVVYV
+3911 GASRLTRVGDVVYV
-3925 NVDQTGYYYLEVVD
+3925 NIDQTGYYYLEVVD
-3939 AFGTVK
+3939 AFGTLK
-3945 NRLFEGTWT
+3945 NRLFEGTWNV
-3954 AGEHTVQ
+3954 GEHTVQ
-3961 IPASAMQPGR
+3961 IPASAMKPGR

>member
-1 MVSADDSTPFLFT
+1 
-14 EKGLSGRAPGCMGV
+14 
-28 EKDGKMKRGKG
+28 
-39 FLCRAAFLAIV
+39 
-50 LLLAGNLP
+50 
-58 AAPVEPAS
+58 
-66 GTIYVVLGTG
+66 
-76 SGNGS
+76 
-81 GRLPDVA
+81 
-88 LDALKDYV
+88 
-96 QNNITNGDSSLMY
+96 MY
-109 VSSYNLGWNT
+109 VSSYGLAQGT
-119 PAVFARDSLDRT
+119 PADFAREYLSHSSGTSILDA
-131 SGHSLLDSALAGW
+131 ALAMWYSDG
-144 FKNTKDSRVSAWK
+144 FSSELQNLKSTYTTLDQ
-157 KKNSGK
+157 
-163 KVADLRNARPDLVP
+163 LRAARPDVVP
-177 SRFTVIADGAA
+177 SRYVVIADGAA

-229 DLLDRGSSL
+229 KLLDRGNSK
-238 KYAGL
+238 KYVAL

-273 LAYNAGD
+273 MAYSAGD
-280 INGALGDANLFG
+280 IGGALGKADLFG
-292 DYSADRASSWYLA
+292 GYSADRPSSWYLA
-305 QDADNRD
+305 QDADSRD
-312 PKYENL
+312 PKYKGL
-318 ISQYG
+318 IKDHG

-348 NVVYSYG
+348 NVVFSYG
-355 LPTIGNGRRTLDD
+355 LPAIGNGRRTLDD

-383 GALADTLNARF
+383 GALADTLNARW
-394 GGVADS
+394 GVADS
-400 AKATLRA
+400 AKKILRD
-407 MADSALNGLDSSEWA
+407 MAGKALEGLDSSELA
-422 KNFGQYIDKFQDVKM
+422 GKFSQYADKFQDVKM
-437 ALDAVAELRTMK
+437 ALDAVSELRSMK

-488 ETKETLATAG
+488 ETKETLARAG
-498 ECLLGGGSV
+498 DCLLGGGSV

-556 RLGVN
+556 RLGIN
-561 LDDIMDS
+561 LDDVMDS
-568 SWPTQYSS
+568 SWSQYSLFNS
-576 FKTDIKGLED
+576 VKKDLKD
-586 YRDLLSDVGELET
+586 YRKLLSDVGELET
-599 DRRLVDLALNVACEI
+599 DRQLVDLALNVACQI
-614 VTNVNA
+614 VNNANA

-642 YKIHKVADK
+642 YKIGKITEK

-661 SAVSTVVPLRN
+661 SAVSTVVPSRN

-683 PGVSSDMEQML
+683 SGVSTDMEQML

-702 ASVRNVNAGDTVAVP
+702 ASVRNAGSDTVVVP
-717 LMFVKPCDTL
+717 MLFSDSTCDTL
-727 DILDA
+727 DIVDKN
-732 AHLTSACSTAAP
+732 HLSSACPFAAP
-744 VAKDMPLSAFTAT
+744 AATEMPLSAFSAT

-771 SADGTAHARYGKLG
+771 GADGTARARYGKLG
-785 FFTTQDAIEEMRF
+785 FFTTRNAIEEMRF

-854 EDGLFVLRPEEVI
+854 GDGLFVLRPEDVI
-867 DKYNSTLKDSS
+867 NKYNSTPQASGDS
-878 GRYGIAG
+878 YGIDG

-941 ANDAAYKNQSGLSLC
+941 ANDAAYGNQSGLSLC

-981 LPMDPKDNSTEWKGS
+981 LPMDTSDNSTEWKGS
-996 TNLDTALKNLDVH
+996 VDLDTALKNLDIS

-1020 GFADSF
+1020 EFKDMSDSI
-1026 GMAQTYWVR
+1026 QTYWVR
-1035 ATVHVDTT
+1035 ATVYVDTT
-1043 GPQQQLLLAN
+1043 GPQQRLLLARN
-1053 KNLTGTAS
+1053 NLTGTAS
-1061 DGKWAEVV
+1061 DGKWAEVE

-1078 RAMRALAVD
+1078 RAMRALAID

-1112 GAKPLAQGKY
+1112 GAKPLAQGQY
-1122 TLLVQSFDFADPDS
+1122 TLLVQSLDFADPDS
-1136 AAYAN
+1136 AAYAM

-1156 MEKGSFKSG
+1156 LKNGSFKSSG
-1165 FNGTTLRETFWVDN
+1165 FNGTTLRDTFWVDN
-1179 TAPSVVSNSVSLTTI
+1179 TAPSVVSGSVSLTTT
-1194 PDSLASGCGH
+1194 PDSLASGCRP
-1204 SRISGGTSVFNSC
+1204 SRIPGGASVLNSC

-1228 DTLGRGTP
+1228 DSLGRDTT
-1236 EVKVEVLF
+1236 EVKVEVTF
-1244 EDSVAHRKVSF
+1244 EDSLAKRKATF
-1255 EGTLPMRSSNELYTF
+1255 EGSLAMDRSGMLYTF
-1270 EETHANRLKDGVYS
+1270 EESHANRLKDGVYS
-1284 ITARLTDPAGNVST
+1284 VSVRLTDPAGNVSV
-1298 TRVEDK
+1298 TRVKDS
-1304 VIVDRTAPSVFDV
+1304 VVVDRTAPSVFNV
-1317 FVGTA
+1317 FVGSA
-1322 YDSIAE
+1322 YGSVAE
-1328 LGTLAGY
+1328 LGPVAGT
-1335 VAQNMD
+1335 VVQNMD

-1346 STLWCNRRLD
+1346 STLWCERRLD
-1356 VPGISTGWHS
+1356 GPDTSSGWKP
-1366 ADSLT
+1366 ADSLL
-1371 FTSGA
+1371 FASGA
-1376 TQKMLHFSITDL
+1376 MQNTLHFDIKDL
-1388 AQGQPDGNWT
+1388 AQGLPDGNWT
-1398 VYLGCYD
+1398 VHLGCYD
-1405 AVGNFGTGLSFFG
+1405 AAGNFGTGLSFFG
-1418 MGARF
+1418 MGARY
-1423 PRITFPVDT
+1423 PRITYPVDT
-1432 LNSFYYG
+1432 LNSFYFG
-1439 RVLVKGIAPNPVT
+1439 RVMVKGIAPNPEMRG
-1452 HGDGSDQYGSFE
+1452 GDRYGSFE
-1464 LSWKGDGDS
+1464 LSWKADGDS

-1486 AWNDKERDLAIWT
+1486 AWNDRERDLAIWT
-1499 LDTVPSGVDT
+1499 LDSVPSGIDT

-1533 QIDSL
+1533 QVNPLS
-1538 YPDTSEMKI
+1538 DTNEIGIKI
-1547 RIFLLDS
+1547 TPS
-1554 THSVGTSDSML
+1554 NGKHSVGTMDSLL
-1565 VELDHVTDTSAW
+1565 VELSHVTDTTAW
-1577 KLKGSIYVRSQFDSS
+1577 KLKGSIYVRSQFDAS
-1592 MVEATRFTFDP
+1592 MVEAAEFTFDP
-1603 AVVSPFQG
+1603 AVVSPFQDR
-1611 KPANLDSGLYI
+1611 PAKLDSGLYI
-1622 WQENGLWNVYWVGTP
+1622 WQEGNGEWNVYWAGTP
-1637 KGTIIDT
+1637 EGTIVDS
-1644 AYLQQKSRGIAPV
+1644 AYLRQKLDGTAPV
-1657 PAPDTVKRMVPKL
+1657 PAPGNVKRMVPEL
-1670 TLRYLGSSIVTTDT
+1670 TLRYLASSMVTMDT
-1684 VFAMAD
+1684 VFAAAK
-1690 MDSSAMGSVETGSI
+1690 MDTSAMGSVETGKI

-1713 TWWLDSLGGSP
+1713 TWRLDTLGGSP
-1724 LHIQFRTDS
+1724 LHIRFRTDS
-1733 SFIVDVSSVESTDSL
+1733 SFTVDISSVESADSL
-1748 VFCGKN
+1748 VFCGTN

-1769 MVYVHPWQYMMRVVW
+1769 TVYVHPWQYRMRFVW

-1827 TQLWPGTILTNTLFL
+1827 TKLEKGTILTNTLFL

-1869 VTEQVVDSNGQVVM
+1869 VTEQVVDSKGQVVM
-1883 SFKQNK
+1883 SFKQN
-1889 FTPSGPS
+1889 TLIPSGPS
-1896 NDANKVSWNGVGADN
+1896 NDANKISWNGVGADN

-1927 DSVGTNAVD
+1927 DSAGTNAVD
-1936 TLEYGFSLDTRE
+1936 TLKYRFSLDTRE
-1948 NFVEADDSVT
+1948 NFVEDST
-1958 IGGTGSGAAGQYYP
+1958 GNGGTGGSGTAAGQYP

-2010 ERTVYYKWE
+2010 ERTVYYKWK
-2019 PWSAGSGS
+2019 PWSDVRQDTIASQKY
-2027 FAIQEYA
+2027 AIYE
-2034 FYQKYRYSVGIRRH
+2034 KYRYSVGIRRH
-2048 REKFPVTIAVLLLS
+2048 RDKFPVTIAVLLLS
-2062 EGFNASGKC
+2062 EGFDAS
-2071 HALAGCFT
+2071 
-2079 MGVLTG
+2079 TG
-2085 GPGCLEGALIGDQ
+2085 HCRTVEGGILGGLSGLPGGEAIGAIVGNE
-2098 ICNCDASNNKHP
+2098 ICDCDASNNKHP

-2155 VMPADVYEDITGSI
+2155 VMPADVYDKVDSLLGDSI
-2169 NGVLK
+2169 
-2174 DSVVTGFA
+2174 VTGFV
-2182 EDDFKNQFDATNIWN
+2182 ENDFDPAKPFNENEIWN
-2197 TSKTKAEQVAIYTS
+2197 TLKTKSEQVQNYTR
-2211 ETGLYHWFNNFR
+2211 ETNLYHWFNNF
-2223 EKPVFW
+2223 EEQPIFW

-2234 EFSDSLVQ
+2234 EFSDTSFVQ

-2262 AADSNFVCGPKN
+2262 ALDSNFVCGPKN

-2295 VAVQRLTV
+2295 VAVQRFTV

-2327 IAAKPEYW
+2327 IAAKPKYW
-2335 NPPWGYNN
+2335 NPDWGYNN

-2357 LFGNGGYFK
+2357 LFGNGGYFWS
-2366 TNKDAFDSSSISG
+2366 NYNDSSIIDPAYIDS
-2379 VYSNHYGTNGWEYSY
+2379 YKNFYGTNGWNFSF
-2394 DDDNSRITAFEA
+2394 DDVDSRVTAFEA
-2406 ERFPMRQSGMN
+2406 ERFPMRPTGMN

-2424 INTGN
+2424 IKFKEKD
-2429 RDSLYLSKFAIT
+2429 RDSLSLSQFAIT

-2448 IPFRTVARTNGGMN
+2448 IPFRTVAKKNRVVK
-2462 KTVNNTDATAKQDN
+2462 KTVNSTDATAKQDN
-2476 WVNTMCDI
+2476 WVNTTCDI
-2484 NPLDIGF
+2484 NPLDISF
-2491 VVAPAISP
+2491 IVAPAMSP
-2499 NEAIIQDGLW
+2499 NQAVIADGSTP
-2509 VRYPFKGSLDTVSLS
+2509 YPFRGNI
-2524 SSHYNDA
+2524 NDLVR
-2531 SKFVFY
+2531 SPGKFVFY

-2543 IHVGTGDWDDLLWTA
+2543 IHVGLGDWDDSLWTA
-2558 KYVVVSGSDTLI
+2558 KYVVAKGTDTLI
-2570 RNPVTDLSYGLV
+2570 RNPVTDQSLEFV
-2582 PVHPVP
+2582 PVHPVS
-2588 IPSVNLLDSVC
+2588 IPSVNLLDSV
-2599 RYVLRPGDSANGY
+2599 RSYVLKSGDTAGGY
-2612 WVVPKDS
+2612 WKIPVDS
-2619 IDSVNIDKG
+2619 IPQVNVDKG
-2628 KFIYTAYN
+2628 KFIYSTNN
-2636 ATNSGFIPVVT
+2636 ATNSDFIPVVT
-2647 DSTGLR
+2647 NAAGLR
-2653 LVNSGWDTVRVI
+2653 LVNSGWDTLRVT
-2665 GGWTLGNPGRMDT
+2665 GSGWTLGNSGRMDT

-2693 DMETRKHSVPLK
+2693 NMKNSNHSVPLR

-2729 DSLVYRDDTLADTAQ
+2729 DSLVYRDDTLTDTAQ
-2744 QRHSFLVA
+2744 QRHSFLTA
-2752 AYDTTNSEFDVDWNG
+2752 TYDTTNTEFDVVWNG

-2803 VATGVQ
+2803 VAEGVQ
-2809 DTVPVTEP
+2809 DTVPVTKP
-2817 LPVLTRFNMN
+2817 FPVLTRFNMN

-2847 YYRKLNLLVGNRVN
+2847 YYRKLDLLVGNRVN
-2861 PSDSVHVQSMYANA
+2861 PSDSVHVQSMYANV
-2875 GADFVPGAWGTDPV
+2875 GADFVPGAWGADPV

-2924 GEDDSLWPIV
+2924 GEADSLWPMV
-2934 SVKMSWNDVAD
+2934 SVKMSRNDVAD

-2997 LLRAKTRTFSDFVV
+2997 LLRAKTRTFSDFIV
-3011 LDTASATSY
+3011 LDTASAVAY
-3020 EPVVTPPVPDTLIC
+3020 VPAVAPPVPDTLVC
-3034 AEPMLDTV
+3034 AEPVLDTV

-3047 NGRLEFANPCVGRA
+3047 NGRLEFVNPCIGRA

-3098 ADVYTSRIDF
+3098 ADVYTSRIDI

-3120 PMVRVDSVRPWLSYL
+3120 PMVRVDSVRPWVSYV
-3135 DVTIADGDSG
+3135 DIAVADGDSG
-3145 SRVLLVSTSLADS
+3145 FRILLVSTSLADS
-3158 GSGIA
+3158 ISGIA

-3181 PYGGAAD
+3181 PYGGVAD

-3207 CRATVDVRVE
+3207 CRATVNVRVE
-3217 DMGHNHVEESWR
+3217 DMGHNYVEESWR
-3229 SRQLYPFPSSLVLWY
+3229 SRPLYPFPSSLVLWY

-3255 EMLAGLDLSLDSV
+3255 EMLAGLNLPLDSV
-3268 NMPWVYGGRLSL
+3268 VTPWAYGGKLSL
-3280 FGLRDRSTTS
+3280 AYVSDRSMPSDYLFS
-3290 NNLHADSVTPM
+3290 NFETPM
-3301 SVEFDAI
+3301 SVEFEAI
-3308 VGKRSGAVFTWH
+3308 VNIRSGRLFTWRGNL
-3320 DDSTTLTLGIENG
+3320 TNLTLGIENNR
-3333 KFYVKVDSGTV
+3333 FYVDAGNGAV
-3344 ELSYYVSSDVP
+3344 ELSHVVGETSSK
-3355 EHCVFVFDTSFV
+3355 HYIFVLDSTNV
-3367 TLYVDGNF
+3367 TLYVDGKL
-3375 VERVA
+3375 VGCEA
-3380 LPGDFVMR
+3380 LPGGFAMR
-3388 DNGMPILGYYFGEQ
+3388 GTGRPVLGRDSGEH
-3402 SAYFR
+3402 SASFR
-3407 MSDLRIYRSA
+3407 MSNLRVYNSA
-3417 LTAEQVQFLENLDS
+3417 LTEEQVQFLQNLDS
-3431 LPPYREPGDTSAVD
+3431 LPPYREPGDSSAVD
-3445 TSVVDSTPVQLAIRA
+3445 TSVVDSIPVSLAVRA
-3460 VELDSVSGLVVD
+3460 VELDSVPGLVVD

-3482 LRQGSGTSGM
+3482 LRQGSGTSGK

-3509 FGRGYPSASSRVEVS
+3509 FGRGYSSANSRVEVS
-3524 VNGVDVGT
+3524 VNGVDVGM
-3532 YGLRPSGLWESSRMG
+3532 YGLRPSGLWESVRMG
-3547 DSLLFALDSGLNR
+3547 DSLLFSLDSGMNR

-3574 AVGSAPSLPETHLV
+3574 AAISGPTLPEAHLV
-3588 DYGQSDWA
+3588 DYGQSGWA

-3622 LHNLTGQYIYGA
+3622 LHNLTGRYIYGA
-3634 RVRYY
+3634 RIRYY

-3649 TSWYPEG
+3649 ESWYPKG
-3656 PASVVHDAGDVYYAE
+3656 PVSLVHDAGDVYYAE
-3671 YVLAEPIP
+3671 YALAEPIP

-3689 IQLGLHRTPD
+3689 IQIGLHRTPD
-3699 FKAWKIQDDPSY
+3699 YKPWKIQDDPSY

-3718 YVEAKGVAV
+3718 YVEAKGVVV
-3727 LNSRGEMLTGWN
+3727 LDSKGEMLNGWN

-3773 YVENNGSDSISGFEV
+3773 YVENNGFDSISGFEA

-3798 MEPPDWYY
+3798 MEYPDWYY
-3806 LGPDTASAVAS
+3806 LGPENKAAAASRVS
-3817 KVAAGGNLYYVSL
+3817 AGGNLYYVSL

-3836 LKPGKRSASM
+3836 LKPGKRTAAV
-3846 KFGLHAQGWSESA
+3846 KFGLHARGWSESA
-3859 YSVSDDPSHHGIGT
+3859 YSASDDPSHHGIGT
-3873 GKNLLEADS
+3873 GQNLQVADS
-3882 VVVLDRNGNL
+3882 VVVLDLNGNL
-3892 LWGGVPRPNFQ
+3892 LWGNVPRPNFQ

-3911 GASRVTRVGDVVYV
+3911 GANRVTRVGDMVYV
-3925 NVDQTGYYYLEVVD
+3925 NIDQTGYYYLEVVD

-3945 NRLFEGTWT
+3945 NRIFEGTWNV
-3954 AGEHTVQ
+3954 GEHTVQ
-3961 IPASAMQPGR
+3961 IPASAMKAGR

>member
-1 MVSADDSTPFLFT
+1 
-14 EKGLSGRAPGCMGV
+14 
-28 EKDGKMKRGKG
+28 
-39 FLCRAAFLAIV
+39 
-50 LLLAGNLP
+50 
-58 AAPVEPAS
+58 
-66 GTIYVVLGTG
+66 
-76 SGNGS
+76 
-81 GRLPDVA
+81 
-88 LDALKDYV
+88 
-96 QNNITNGDSSLMY
+96 

-119 PAVFARDSLDRT
+119 PAVFARDSLDWT

-163 KVADLRNARPDLVP
+163 KVADLRNVRPDLVP

-229 DLLDRGSSL
+229 DLLDRGNPL

-280 INGALGDANLFG
+280 INGALDNAKLFD
-292 DYSADRASSWYLA
+292 DYSVDRASSWYLA

-312 PKYENL
+312 PKYKNL
-318 ISQYG
+318 ISQHG

-476 EIFSLFMEYFTP
+476 EVFSLFMEYFTP

-568 SWPTQYSS
+568 SWPQYSS
-576 FKTDIKGLED
+576 FNSDKKDLKD
-586 YRDLLSDVGELET
+586 YRELLSDVGELET

-614 VTNVNA
+614 VTNANA

-633 NVALVGAVS
+633 NVVLVGAVS

-702 ASVRNVNAGDTVAVP
+702 ASVRNAGSDTVVVP
-717 LMFVKPCDTL
+717 MLFSDSTCDTL
-727 DILDA
+727 DIVDKN
-732 AHLTSACSTAAP
+732 HLSSACPFAAP
-744 VAKDMPLSAFTAT
+744 AATEMPLSAFSAT

-771 SADGTAHARYGKLG
+771 GADGTARARYGKLG
-785 FFTTQDAIEEMRF
+785 FFTTRNAIEEMRF

-842 PAVDTLHVSPVR
+842 PPVDTLHVSPVR
-854 EDGLFVLRPEEVI
+854 DDGLFVLRPEDVI
-867 DKYNSTLKDSS
+867 NKYNSTLKDSS

-903 RTTSANFSFFRQ
+903 WTTSANFSFFRQ

-921 DLGWPVGFAHVSR
+921 DLGWPVGFAHLSK

-970 EKDSADVGFVQ
+970 EKDSADVDFEQ
-981 LPMDPKDNSTEWKGS
+981 LPMNPKDNSTEWKGS
-996 TNLDTALKNLDVH
+996 VDLDTALKNLDIS

-1020 GFADSF
+1020 EFIDMSDSI
-1026 GMAQTYWVR
+1026 QTYWVR

-1043 GPQQQLLLAN
+1043 GPQQRLLLAG

-1112 GAKPLAQGKY
+1112 GAKPLAQGQY

-1156 MEKGSFKSG
+1156 MEKGSFKPG
-1165 FNGTTLRETFWVDN
+1165 FNGTTLRDTFWVDN
-1179 TAPSVVSNSVSLTTI
+1179 TAPSVVSNSVSLTPT

-1204 SRISGGTSVFNSC
+1204 SRISGGTSVLNSC

-1228 DTLGRGTP
+1228 DTLGRDTP
-1236 EVKVEVLF
+1236 EVKVEVVF

-1284 ITARLTDPAGNVST
+1284 ITARLTDPAGNVSE
-1298 TRVEDK
+1298 TRVKNK
-1304 VIVDRTAPSVFDV
+1304 VIVDRTAPSVYDV

-1328 LGTLAGY
+1328 LGTLGGF

-1346 STLWCNRRLD
+1346 STVWCNRKLD

-1405 AVGNFGTGLSFFG
+1405 VAGNFGTGLSFFG
-1418 MGARF
+1418 MGARY

-1473 VWHSDGFEYLSSG
+1473 VWHYDGFEYLSSG
-1486 AWNDKERDLAIWT
+1486 AKNDAERDLAIWT
-1499 LDTVPSGVDT
+1499 LDTVPSGIDT

-1518 TCAWVSTLQ
+1518 TCAWVSTQ
-1527 EVFVYA
+1527 HEVLVYA

-1547 RIFLLDS
+1547 RIFPLDS
-1554 THSVGTSDSML
+1554 THSVGTSDTL
-1565 VELDHVTDTSAW
+1565 LIGLEHVTDTTVW
-1577 KLKGSIYVRSQFDSS
+1577 KLKGTIYVRSQFDTS
-1592 MVEATRFTFDP
+1592 MVEATNFTFDP
-1603 AVVSPFQG
+1603 AVVSPFQD

-1644 AYLQQKSRGIAPV
+1644 AYLQQKSLGLAPV
-1657 PAPDTVKRMVPKL
+1657 PVPDTVKRMVPKL
-1670 TLRYLGSSIVTTDT
+1670 TLRYLGSSIATTDT
-1684 VFAMAD
+1684 AFAMAD

-1769 MVYVHPWQYMMRVVW
+1769 MVYVHPWQYTMRVVW
-1784 NGYTDGGMEP
+1784 NGYTDGGLEP

-1821 LLDRAA
+1821 LLDRAT
-1827 TQLWPGTILTNTLFL
+1827 TQLWPGTMLANTLFF

-1869 VTEQVVDSNGQVVM
+1869 VTEQVVDSKDQVVM
-1883 SFKQNK
+1883 TFDQNK

-1896 NDANKVSWNGVGADN
+1896 NDANDVSWNGVKPDSLPAD
-1911 TVASL
+1911 L
-1916 GNYTFR
+1916 GEYTFR

-1927 DSVGTNAVD
+1927 DSAGVNAVD

-1958 IGGTGSGAAGQYYP
+1958 IGGSGSGAAGQNYP
-1972 SVLTMDEAHRDS
+1972 AVFTMDEAHRDS
-1984 LGYLRYVGSIDYL
+1984 LGYLRYEGSLDYL

-2010 ERTVYYKWE
+2010 ERIVYYKWE
-2019 PWSAGSGS
+2019 PWNAVNGS

-2048 REKFPVTIAVLLLS
+2048 RDKFPVTIAVLLLS
-2062 EGFNASGKC
+2062 EGFDAS
-2071 HALAGCFT
+2071 
-2079 MGVLTG
+2079 TG
-2085 GPGCLEGALIGDQ
+2085 HCRTVEGGILGGLSGLPGGEAIGAIVGNE
-2098 ICNCDASNNKHP
+2098 ICDCDASNNKHP
-2110 YKIQIFKRDIS
+2110 YKIRIFKRDIP
-2121 ENGMVNL
+2121 EAGKGQVNL
-2128 SMTLKGMDV
+2128 DISLDETDV
-2137 VGYNANGSK
+2137 VAYNANGSK
-2146 RYPIIMGIK
+2146 QYPIIMGIK
-2155 VMPADVYEDITGSI
+2155 VMPADAYGLIVNDTT
-2169 NGVLK
+2169 GVLK

-2182 EDDFKNQFDATNIWN
+2182 EDDFKNQFNENEIWD
-2197 TSKTKAEQVAIYTS
+2197 TLKTKNEQVAIYTS

-2223 EKPVFW
+2223 EQPVFW

-2234 EFSDSLVQ
+2234 DFDDDYTMFVAQ
-2242 NVILGSSLPVAT
+2242 NVLVNQSPCVP
-2254 CNVDTSAN
+2254 DTSKT
-2262 AADSNFVCGPKN
+2262 DSSSNFVCGPKT
-2274 AEEESDTTL
+2274 AKEESDKNL
-2283 LQLYNPHADMLN
+2283 LALYNPHHDMLN
-2295 VAVQRLTV
+2295 VIVQPPAQNAYSSRT
-2303 TGYSAPKGCDHYDG
+2303 YSAPKGCSDYEN
-2317 SGKNI
+2317 SGKDVRLNLTI
-2322 LLMMS
+2322 FS
-2327 IAAKPEYW
+2327 PTSYVH
-2335 NPPWGYNN
+2335 PPWGYNN
-2343 LANRYVRFDPTNST
+2343 LANRYVRFDPTNAT
-2357 LFGNGGYFK
+2357 LFGNGGYFWANY
-2366 TNKDAFDSSSISG
+2366 TDNDSVPLPSTMK
-2379 VYSNHYGTNGWEYSY
+2379 NHYGNNGWEFSY

-2462 KTVNNTDATAKQDN
+2462 KIVNSTDATAKQDN
-2476 WVNTMCDI
+2476 WVNTTCDI
-2484 NPLDIGF
+2484 NPLDISF
-2491 VVAPAISP
+2491 FVAPAISP
-2499 NEAIIQDGLW
+2499 NVAIKQDGLW
-2509 VRYPFKGSLDTVSLS
+2509 VRYPFKGSLDTISLS
-2524 SSHYNDA
+2524 SPHYNDA

-2543 IHVGTGDWDDLLWTA
+2543 IHVGTGDWDDSLWTA

-2612 WVVPKDS
+2612 WIVPKDS

-2647 DSTGLR
+2647 DSAGSR
-2653 LVNSGWDTVRVI
+2653 LTNSGWDTVRVTG
-2665 GGWTLGNPGRMDT
+2665 GGWTLRNPGVRDT

-2693 DMETRKHSVPLK
+2693 NMKNSNHSVPLR
-2705 NVLAQNNAD
+2705 NVLVQNNVG
-2714 TLLADPWVKEMDVTL
+2714 TLLTDSWVKEMDVTL
-2729 DSLVYRDDTLADTAQ
+2729 DSLVYRDDSLADTAQ
-2744 QRHSFLVA
+2744 QRHSFLDA
-2752 AYDTTNSEFDVDWNG
+2752 AYDATNREFNVEWNG

-2803 VATGVQ
+2803 VAEGVQ

-2832 ASFFLMWGGG
+2832 ASFFLMWGDEKSGI
-2842 KAGKT
+2842 T
-2847 YYRKLNLLVGNRVN
+2847 RYRKLDLLVGNRVD

-2875 GADFVPGAWGTDPV
+2875 GADFVPGAWGADPV

-2934 SVKMSWNDVAD
+2934 SVKMSEADVAA
-2945 THKDVSELAIY
+2945 TKKDVSELAIY
-2956 KPDTAAHEIVPLT
+2956 KPDTAAGEIVPLT
-2969 PSWQECYKVDPSG
+2969 PSWQECFREDPNG
-2982 DIQVSCDSS
+2982 DIRVSCDSS
-2991 GKWDYV
+2991 GKWNYV
-2997 LLRAKTRTFSDFVV
+2997 MLRAKTRTFSDFIV

-3068 VGGNVAAEHQGVLS
+3068 FGGNVAAEHQGVLS
-3082 GPAIAWEA
+3082 GPTIGWEA
-3090 RRGDIWLP
+3090 RRGDVWFA
-3098 ADVYTSRIDF
+3098 ADIYTSRVDF
-3108 HGVDG
+3108 YGMDG
-3113 SAEHFAG
+3113 STEHLAG
-3120 PMVRVDSVRPWLSYL
+3120 PMVRVDSLRPWIPYL
-3135 DVTIADGDSG
+3135 DITVADGDSG
-3145 SRVLLVSTSLADS
+3145 SRVLLVSASFADS
-3158 GSGIA
+3158 VSGVA

-3207 CRATVDVRVE
+3207 CRATVNVRVE
-3217 DMGHNHVEESWR
+3217 DMGHNYVEESWR
-3229 SRQLYPFPSSLVLWY
+3229 SRQLYPFPSSLALWY

-3255 EMLAGLDLSLDSV
+3255 EMLVGLDLSLDSV
-3268 NMPWVYGGRLSL
+3268 MTPWVYGGRLSL
-3280 FGLRDRSTTS
+3280 QDPGDRSMTPGV
-3290 NNLHADSVTPM
+3290 LHGDSATPI

-3308 VGKRSGAVFTWH
+3308 VGRRSGNVFTWH
-3320 DDSTTLTLGIENG
+3320 DDSVNLMIGVEDNR
-3333 KFYVKVDSGTV
+3333 FYVDAGHGSVEFSHFVGSGAS
-3344 ELSYYVSSDVP
+3344 ERY
-3355 EHCVFVFDTSFV
+3355 VFVFDTSFV

-3380 LPGDFVMR
+3380 LPGGFVMR
-3388 DNGMPILGYYFGEQ
+3388 NNGKPILGHCFGEP

-3407 MSDLRIYRSA
+3407 MSNLRVYRSA
-3417 LTAEQVQFLENLDS
+3417 LTAEQVQFLQNLDS
-3431 LPPYREPGDTSAVD
+3431 LPPYREPGDTSTVD
-3445 TSVVDSTPVQLAIRA
+3445 TFVVDSTPVWLAVRS

-3509 FGRGYPSASSRVEVS
+3509 FGRGYPSANSRVEVS
-3524 VNGVDVGT
+3524 VNGVDVGA
-3532 YGLRPSGLWESSRMG
+3532 YELRPSGLWESSRMG

-3560 IALRP
+3560 IALHP

-3574 AVGSAPSLPETHLV
+3574 AVGSAPSLPEAHLV
-3588 DYGQSDWA
+3588 DYGQSEWA
-3596 APEPSVEAFIYY
+3596 SPEPSVEALIHYDDIYDL
-3608 ENAYETTW
+3608 TW
-3616 ARPRIK
+3616 ARLRIH
-3622 LHNLTGQYIYGA
+3622 LRNLTGQYIYGV
-3634 RVRYY
+3634 RIRYY
-3639 YSGEGSAVAA
+3639 YSGEGSAVEAL
-3649 TSWYPEG
+3649 SWDPGG
-3656 PASVVHDAGDVYYAE
+3656 PASVVHVAGDVYYAE
-3671 YVLAEPIP
+3671 YALAEPIP
-3679 PHGYANNGSA
+3679 PYGSPNFGND
-3689 IQLGLHRTPD
+3689 IKIGLHRTPD
-3699 FKAWKIQDDPSY
+3699 YKPWKIQDDPSY
-3711 EHGSAYG
+3711 EHGSTRG
-3718 YVEAKGVAV
+3718 YVEAKGVVV
-3727 LNSRGEMLTGWN
+3727 LDSKGVMLNGWN

-3766 KNSTIAV
+3766 KNSTIAI
-3773 YVENNGSDSISGFEV
+3773 YVENTGFDTLSGFEA

-3798 MEPPDWYY
+3798 MEHPDWYY
-3806 LGPDTASAVAS
+3806 LGPDSVPATPS
-3817 KVAAGGNLYYVSL
+3817 KVSAGGNLYYVSL

-3836 LKPGKRSASM
+3836 LKPGKRSAAV
-3846 KFGLHAQGWSESA
+3846 KFGLHARGWSSSA
-3859 YSVSDDPSHHGIGT
+3859 YNAYDDPSYHGIGT
-3873 GKNLLEADS
+3873 GQNLQVADS
-3882 VVVLDRNGNL
+3882 VVVLDMNGNL
-3892 LWGGVPRPNFQ
+3892 LWGGVPRPTFS
-3903 NNVVASDS
+3903 NNIVASDS

-3925 NVDQTGYYYLEVVD
+3925 NIDQTGYYYLEVVD

-3945 NRLFEGTWT
+3945 NRIFEGTWNV
-3954 AGEHTVQ
+3954 GEHTVQ

>member
-1 MVSADDSTPFLFT
+1 MVGTGLFSNSKIICGLKSAF
-14 EKGLSGRAPGCMGV
+14 LSGISY
-28 EKDGKMKRGKG
+28 
-39 FLCRAAFLAIV
+39 AILMFFGAV
-50 LLLAGNLP
+50 QSP
-58 AAPVEPAS
+58 AAPVESAS
-66 GTIYVVLGTG
+66 GTIYLILETQGASANPSTNLSVT
-76 SGNGS
+76 
-81 GRLPDVA
+81 
-88 LDALKDYV
+88 ALKNYIQD
-96 QNNITNGDSSLMY
+96 NIVDGDTSLIY
-109 VSSYNLGWNT
+109 VSSYNLEWNT
-119 PAVFARDSLDRT
+119 PAVFARDSLDRA

-144 FKNTKDSRVSAWK
+144 FKKTKDSRVFAWK

-163 KVADLRNARPDLVP
+163 KVTDLRNARPDLVP

-188 GLAVREYIQGPDY
+188 GLAVREYIQGSNY
-201 RGDIANVVFLNTPH
+201 KGEISNVVFLNTPH
-215 EGTGIADQSFFNDG
+215 EGTGIADQSFFNG
-229 DLLDRGSSL
+229 GSLLDRGDPL

-280 INGALGDANLFG
+280 INRTLGKANLFN

-312 PKYENL
+312 PKYQSL

-394 GGVADS
+394 GVVADS

-550 REGGAT
+550 VEGGAT

-561 LDDIMDS
+561 LDDIIDS

-576 FKTDIKGLED
+576 FKTDIKDLED
-586 YRDLLSDVGELET
+586 YRKLLSDVGELET

-614 VTNVNA
+614 VSNANA

-633 NVALVGAVS
+633 NVVLVGAVS

-651 SGALKATRAL
+651 SDALKATRAL
-661 SAVSTVVPLRN
+661 SAVSTVVPSRN

-683 PGVSSDMEQML
+683 SGVSTDMEQML
-694 FGQPSISI
+694 FGHPLISI
-702 ASVRNVNAGDTVAVP
+702 ASVRNAGSDTVVVP
-717 LMFVKPCDTL
+717 MMFVKTCDTL
-727 DILDA
+727 DIVDKN
-732 AHLTSACSTAAP
+732 HLSTACPSAAP
-744 VAKDMPLSAFTAT
+744 AATEMPLSAFSAS

-771 SADGTAHARYGKLG
+771 DADGTARVRYGKLD
-785 FFTTQDAIEEMRF
+785 FFTTQNAIEEMRF

-842 PAVDTLHVSPVR
+842 SPVDTLHVSPVR
-854 EDGLFVLRPEEVI
+854 GDGLFVLRPKDVI
-867 DKYNSTLKDSS
+867 NKYNSTPQSS
-878 GRYGIAG
+878 GMNYGIGG

-903 RTTSANFSFFRQ
+903 KTTSASFTFFRQ

-921 DLGWPVGFAHVSR
+921 DLGWPVGFAHVSK

-941 ANDAAYKNQSGLSLC
+941 ANDAAYGNQSGLSLC

-970 EKDSADVGFVQ
+970 EKDSADVGFEQ
-981 LPMDPKDNSTEWKGS
+981 LPMNPKDNSTEWKGS
-996 TNLDTALKNLDVH
+996 TNLDTALKNLNVH

-1020 GFADSF
+1020 EFIDMSDSI
-1026 GMAQTYWVR
+1026 QTYWVR

-1043 GPQQQLLLAN
+1043 GPQQRLLLAN

-1087 AQGHVVRLFNR
+1087 AQGHVVRLFNK

-1112 GAKPLAQGKY
+1112 GAKPLAQGRY

-1136 AAYAN
+1136 AAYAR
-1141 LLNITDSDTSVWDSV
+1141 LLNITDADTAVWNYV
-1156 MEKGSFKSG
+1156 MKNGSFKPG
-1165 FNGTTLRETFWVDN
+1165 FNGTTLSDTFWVDN
-1179 TAPSVVSNSVSLTTI
+1179 TAPSVVSGSVSLTTT
-1194 PDSLASGCGH
+1194 PDSLVSGCGP
-1204 SRISGGTSVFNSC
+1204 SRISGSTSVLNFC

-1228 DTLGRGTP
+1228 DTLGRDTP
-1236 EVKVEVLF
+1236 EVKVEVVF

-1255 EGTLPMRSSNELYTF
+1255 EGTLAMRSSNELYTF

-1298 TRVEDK
+1298 TRLKSK
-1304 VIVDRTAPSVFDV
+1304 VIVDRTAPSVYDV

-1328 LGTLAGY
+1328 LGTLGGF

-1346 STLWCNRRLD
+1346 STVWCNRKLD

-1405 AVGNFGTGLSFFG
+1405 AAGNFGTGLSFFG
-1418 MGARF
+1418 MGARY

-1439 RVLVKGIAPNPVT
+1439 RVLVKGVAPNPVT

-1473 VWHSDGFEYLSSG
+1473 VWHYDGFEYLSSG
-1486 AWNDKERDLAIWT
+1486 AKNDAERDLAIWT
-1499 LDTVPSGVDT
+1499 LDTVPTGIDT

-1518 TCAWVSTLQ
+1518 TCAWVSTQ
-1527 EVFVYA
+1527 HEVLVYA

-1554 THSVGTSDSML
+1554 THSVGTSDSL
-1565 VELDHVTDTSAW
+1565 LIELEHVTDTTAW

-1592 MVEATRFTFDP
+1592 MVEAANFTFDP

-1611 KPANLDSGLYI
+1611 MPANLDSGLYI

-1644 AYLQQKSRGIAPV
+1644 AYLQQKSLGLAPV

-1684 VFAMAD
+1684 AFTMAD

-1769 MVYVHPWQYMMRVVW
+1769 MVYVHPWQYTMRVVW

-1896 NDANKVSWNGVGADN
+1896 NDANKVSWNGVGADS

-1927 DSVGTNAVD
+1927 DSAGVNAVD

-1984 LGYLRYVGSIDYL
+1984 LGYLRYEGSIDYL

-2010 ERTVYYKWE
+2010 ERTVYYKWK
-2019 PWSAGSGS
+2019 PWNDVSHDTIATQMP
-2027 FAIQEYA
+2027 AIYE
-2034 FYQKYRYSVGIRRH
+2034 KYRYSVGIRRH
-2048 REKFPVTIAVLLLS
+2048 RDKFPVTIAVLLATQAVEVSS
-2062 EGFNASGKC
+2062 EGGFIYHTCSTRGQNFPYRVVYFKADIEEGKD
-2071 HALAGCFT
+2071 LSLDVTLG
-2079 MGVLTG
+2079 
-2085 GPGCLEGALIGDQ
+2085 
-2098 ICNCDASNNKHP
+2098 SK
-2110 YKIQIFKRDIS
+2110 YDI
-2121 ENGMVNL
+2121 
-2128 SMTLKGMDV
+2128 
-2137 VGYNANGSK
+2137 VGYNAKNGK
-2146 RYPIIMGIK
+2146 PIPAIMGIK
-2155 VMPADVYEDITGSI
+2155 VLPIDVYDSAATRADTVYRIGNVLRAEIVGEVDQDWNEDSAKAHSI
-2169 NGVLK
+2169 HFSI
-2174 DSVVTGFA
+2174 D
-2182 EDDFKNQFDATNIWN
+2182 EIWN
-2197 TSKTKAEQVAIYTS
+2197 LSRTESEQAR
-2211 ETGLYHWFNNFR
+2211 LYKNGTELSQWFNNYDR
-2223 EKPVFW
+2223 VPYW
-2229 ETGKY
+2229 ETGRMVLWDTLP
-2234 EFSDSLVQ
+2234 EFVMLSR
-2242 NVILGSSLPVAT
+2242 IIKEGGSIPSCTA
-2254 CNVDTSAN
+2254 DTSATED
-2262 AADSNFVCGPKN
+2262 DSRFVCGAPSVN
-2274 AEEESDTTL
+2274 EEIADTAGKF
-2283 LQLYNPHADMLN
+2283 LQLFNPHYDMLDVN
-2295 VAVQRLTV
+2295 VLYLFERTV
-2303 TGYSAPKGCDHYDG
+2303 MNRGFAKKDFSPPEGCYSYLK
-2317 SGKNI
+2317 SGTDIGFTLKI
-2322 LLMMS
+2322 H
-2327 IAAKPEYW
+2327 AKSDYW

-2357 LFGNGGYFK
+2357 LFGNGGYFG
-2366 TNKDAFDSSSISG
+2366 TN
-2379 VYSNHYGTNGWEYSY
+2379 YSDDVKKPLSPAMKNHYGTNGWEFSY

-2441 YFNAGTN
+2441 YFNAGTT
-2448 IPFRTVARTNGGMN
+2448 IPFRTVAKMN
-2462 KTVNNTDATAKQDN
+2462 RVVKKMVNDTDATAKQDN
-2476 WVNTMCDI
+2476 WVNTTCDI
-2484 NPLDIGF
+2484 NPLDISF
-2491 VVAPAISP
+2491 TVAPAMSP
-2499 NEAIIQDGLW
+2499 NQAIIIDSATSIS
-2509 VRYPFKGSLDTVSLS
+2509 YPFRGNIRNLVRS
-2524 SSHYNDA
+2524 SGNL
-2531 SKFVFY
+2531 VFY

-2543 IHVGTGDWDDLLWTA
+2543 IHVGVGDWDDSLWTA
-2558 KYVVVSGSDTLI
+2558 KYVVTTGTVPLI
-2570 RNPVTDLSYGLV
+2570 RNPVTDVSLEFITAS
-2582 PVHPVP
+2582 PEP

-2599 RYVLRPGDSANGY
+2599 RYVLRPDDTASGFWA
-2612 WVVPKDS
+2612 VPKNS

-2647 DSTGLR
+2647 DSAGSR
-2653 LVNSGWDTVRVI
+2653 LTNSGWDTVRVTG
-2665 GGWTLGNPGRMDT
+2665 GGWTLRNPGVRDT

-2693 DMETRKHSVPLK
+2693 NMKNSNHSVPLR
-2705 NVLAQNNAD
+2705 NVLVQNNVG
-2714 TLLADPWVKEMDVTL
+2714 TLLTDSWVKEMDVTL
-2729 DSLVYRDDTLADTAQ
+2729 DSLVYRDDSLADTAQ

-2803 VATGVQ
+2803 VAEGVQ

-2832 ASFFLMWGGG
+2832 ASFFLMWGDEKSGI
-2842 KAGKT
+2842 T
-2847 YYRKLNLLVGNRVN
+2847 RYRKLDLLVGNRVD

-2875 GADFVPGAWGTDPV
+2875 GADFVPGAWGADPV

-2934 SVKMSWNDVAD
+2934 SVKMSEADVAA
-2945 THKDVSELAIY
+2945 TKKDVSELAIY
-2956 KPDTAAHEIVPLT
+2956 KPDTAAGEIVPLT
-2969 PSWQECYKVDPSG
+2969 PSWQECFMEDPNG
-2982 DIQVSCDSS
+2982 DILVSCDSS
-2991 GKWDYV
+2991 EWDYV
-2997 LLRAKTRTFSDFVV
+2997 MLRAKTRTFSDFVV

-3020 EPVVTPPVPDTLIC
+3020 EPVVSPPVPDTLIC

-3068 VGGNVAAEHQGVLS
+3068 FGGNVAAEHQGVLS
-3082 GPAIAWEA
+3082 GPTIGWEA
-3090 RRGDIWLP
+3090 RRGDVWFA
-3098 ADVYTSRIDF
+3098 ADTYTSRVDF
-3108 HGVDG
+3108 YGVDG
-3113 SAEHFAG
+3113 STEHLAG
-3120 PMVRVDSVRPWLSYL
+3120 PMVRVDSLRPWLSYL

-3217 DMGHNHVEESWR
+3217 DMGHNHVEESWQ
-3229 SRQLYPFPSSLVLWY
+3229 SRQLYPFPSSLALWY

-3255 EMLAGLDLSLDSV
+3255 EMLAGLNLSLDSV
-3268 NMPWVYGGRLSL
+3268 NTPWAYGGRLSL

-3388 DNGMPILGYYFGEQ
+3388 DNGKPILGYYFGEQ

-3407 MSDLRIYRSA
+3407 MSNLRVYRSA
-3417 LTAEQVQFLENLDS
+3417 LTAEQVQFLQNLDS
-3431 LPPYREPGDTSAVD
+3431 LPPYREPGDSSAVD
-3445 TSVVDSTPVQLAIRA
+3445 TSVVDSTPVSLVVRA
-3460 VELDSVSGLVVD
+3460 VELDSAPGLVVD

-3482 LRQGSGTSGM
+3482 LRQGSGTSGK

-3509 FGRGYPSASSRVEVS
+3509 FGRGYSSANSRVEVS

-3532 YGLRPSGLWESSRMG
+3532 YGLRPSGLWESVRMG
-3547 DSLLFALDSGLNR
+3547 DSLLFSLDSGMNR
-3560 IALRP
+3560 VRLRP
-3565 LGGAELAGV
+3565 RGGAEIAGI
-3574 AVGSAPSLPETHLV
+3574 AAISGPSLPEAHLV
-3588 DYGQSDWA
+3588 DYGQSGWT
-3596 APEPSVEAFIYY
+3596 APEPRVEALISY
-3608 ENAYETTW
+3608 ENAYDVTW

-3622 LHNLTGQYIYGA
+3622 LRNLTGQYIYGV

-3639 YSGEGSAVAA
+3639 YSGEGPAVSGI
-3649 TSWYPEG
+3649 SWYPGG
-3656 PASVVHDAGDVYYAE
+3656 PVSIVHDAGDVYYAE
-3671 YVLAEPIP
+3671 YALSEPLPPYGSPYFGSDIQIGLERIP
-3679 PHGYANNGSA
+3679 NTKH
-3689 IQLGLHRTPD
+3689 
-3699 FKAWKIQDDPSY
+3699 WKIQDDPSY
-3711 EHGSAYG
+3711 EHGSTRG
-3718 YVEAKGVAV
+3718 YVEAKGLVV
-3727 LNSRGEMLTGWN
+3727 LDSKGEMLNGWN

-3773 YVENNGSDSISGFEV
+3773 YVENNGSDTVSGFEA

-3798 MEPPDWYY
+3798 MEYPDWYY
-3806 LGPDTASAVAS
+3806 LGPENKAATASRVS
-3817 KVAAGGNLYYVSL
+3817 AGGNLYYVSL

-3836 LKPGKRSASM
+3836 LKPGKRSAAV
-3846 KFGLHAQGWSESA
+3846 KFGLHAQGWSSSA
-3859 YSVSDDPSHHGIGT
+3859 YNAYDDPSYHGIGT
-3873 GKNLLEADS
+3873 GQNLLEADS

-3903 NNVVASDS
+3903 NNVVANDS
-3911 GASRVTRVGDVVYV
+3911 GASRVTRLGDMVYV
-3925 NVDQTGYYYLEVVD
+3925 NIDQTGYYYLEVVD

-3945 NRLFEGTWT
+3945 NRIFEGTWNV
-3954 AGEHTVQ
+3954 GEHTVQ
-3961 IPASAMQPGR
+3961 IPASVMQPGR